1 MRNKHLLPLSLVATV
16 ALTVMPNTGLAN
28 NMANDGT
35 NVNEANNY
43 TQLNNNAHLQQRKDS
58 VVEKGSDRGIML
70 NAKSTTEPRQVE
82 IGLPMNYTAVMFNGL
97 PSVFYF
103 WPNTTSNHWRGE
115 QLLAGQGLQNI
126 STTAIKFGE
135 IGYGVDSYME
145 RGGEKFKGK
154 LKYQTNIYGAQ
165 NFDLNLSGK
174 LAKKTYFTLS
184 AYQNFDPGSMDLKFT
199 NFIDRA
205 QFYTAGLTHLFNND
219 RGRISVFY
227 KYNVTHPLTSLAN
240 YAPFTYDGDGKVSEL
255 KGFRMGRDSYLPV
268 DGMMQYR
275 DVKTGELVTDN
286 LYDII
291 KTRTHEGTALLD
303 YDFGNNLTLAVK
315 AKFSHSKGHSGD
327 QLTMGFYEDADATY
341 ADNGEQFHGTIQRR
355 LSQINA
361 FCVKDAMLIA
371 ELQKKTANH
380 NWAFG
385 VNELYSNID
394 YARSTTQY
402 YHEVAPNPRKL
413 IYNGQEYA
421 NLNGSSEYDKG
432 FENKLAAYVTDT
444 WRVSPSFRM
453 GYGARLELFN
463 IGVDYIGDSRFTD
476 FYIGAKYND
485 ADGNQKT
492 VATTHHTNTGL
503 NYAVSVSPT
512 YNITHNFGL
521 TGEIN
526 FLQQYRHLEAYSG
539 KTLPYY
545 NHRPFILGRA
555 GIFYNSK
562 FVNLV
567 SAFTY
572 ARRTNDYSRLTVMSE
587 NPNEDPVMVGASSG
601 IQTMGWTTDAMFTPF
616 KGFKFHAMFT
626 YQNPK
631 YTGYKFEAFNK
642 TYDFSDKIVT
652 KQSKIIIELDPN
664 YTYDRFNIWASFRY
678 YSKQYANVGNSVY
691 FNGRWE
697 TFAGASYKANKM
709 LTFNVNVVNFLNQRG
724 AQGTI
729 PGSELITDGSQYAG
743 TVMAGNYIRP
753 FTVEFGAKLNF

>member
-1 MRNKHLLPLSLVATV
+1 MKHNKLLLPSFLVA
-16 ALTVMPNTGLAN
+16 ASLA
-28 NMANDGT
+28 ATLPVHADTLLKAYAAVEDSTKTEGNDHG
-35 NVNEANNY
+35 V
-43 TQLNNNAHLQQRKDS
+43 
-58 VVEKGSDRGIML
+58 ML
-70 NAKSTTEPRQVE
+70 NAKDATEPRQVE
-82 IGLPMNYTAVMFNGL
+82 IGLPMSYTAV
-97 PSVFYF
+97 SVDGVPAVYYY

-154 LKYQTNIYGAQ
+154 VKYQTNTYGAQ
-165 NFDLNLSGK
+165 NFDMNLSGK

-184 AYQNFDPGSMDLKFT
+184 TYQNFDPGSMDLKFT
-199 NFIDRA
+199 NYIDRA
-205 QFYTAGLTHLFNND
+205 QFYTAGLTRLFNND
-219 RGRISVFY
+219 RGRFSVFY
-227 KYNVTHPLTSLAN
+227 KYNVTHPLTALAN

-275 DVKTGELVTDN
+275 DVKTGELVTNN

-291 KTRTHEGTALLD
+291 KTRTHEATALLD

-341 ADNGEQFHGTIQRR
+341 ADNGEAFHGTIQRR

-361 FCVKDAMLIA
+361 FCVKDAMFIA

-385 VNELYSNID
+385 INELYSNID

-413 IYNGQEYA
+413 VYNGKEYA

-432 FENKLAAYVTDT
+432 FENKLAAYVNDT
-444 WRVSPSFRM
+444 WRVSRNFRM

-463 IGVDYIGDSRFTD
+463 VGVDYIGDGRFSD
-476 FYIGAKYND
+476 FYIGANYSD
-485 ADGNQKT
+485 ADGNSKT
-492 VATTHHTNTGL
+492 VGTTHHTNTGL
-503 NYAVSVSPT
+503 NYVVSVSPT
-512 YNITHNFGL
+512 YNITSNFGL

-555 GIFYNSK
+555 GIFYNSS

-572 ARRTNDYSRLTVMSE
+572 ARRTNDYSRLTVMSD

-601 IQTMGWTTDAMFTPF
+601 IETMGWTTDAMFTPF
-616 KGFKFHAMFT
+616 KGFKFHAMLT
-626 YQNPK
+626 LQSPK

-642 TYDFSDKIVT
+642 TYDFSDKTVT
-652 KQSKIIIELDPN
+652 KQSKVIIELDPN

-743 TVMAGNYIRP
+743 TIMAGNYIRP

>member
-1 MRNKHLLPLSLVATV
+1 MKHNKLLLPSFLVA
-16 ALTVMPNTGLAN
+16 ASLA
-28 NMANDGT
+28 ATLPVHADTLLKAYAAVEDSTKTEGNDHG
-35 NVNEANNY
+35 V
-43 TQLNNNAHLQQRKDS
+43 
-58 VVEKGSDRGIML
+58 ML
-70 NAKSTTEPRQVE
+70 NAKDATEPRQVE
-82 IGLPMNYTAVMFNGL
+82 IGLPMSYTAV
-97 PSVFYF
+97 SVDGVPAVYYY

-154 LKYQTNIYGAQ
+154 VKYQTNTYGAQ
-165 NFDLNLSGK
+165 NFDMNLSGK

-184 AYQNFDPGSMDLKFT
+184 TYQNFDPGSMDLKFT
-199 NFIDRA
+199 NYIDRA
-205 QFYTAGLTHLFNND
+205 QFYTAGLTRLFNND
-219 RGRISVFY
+219 RGRFSVFY
-227 KYNVTHPLTSLAN
+227 KYNVTHPLTALAN

-275 DVKTGELVTDN
+275 DVKTGELVTNN

-291 KTRTHEGTALLD
+291 KTRTHEATALLD

-341 ADNGEQFHGTIQRR
+341 ADNGEAFHGTIQRR

-361 FCVKDAMLIA
+361 FCVKDAMSIA

-385 VNELYSNID
+385 INELYSNID

-413 IYNGQEYA
+413 VYNGKEYA

-432 FENKLAAYVTDT
+432 FENKLAAYVNDT
-444 WRVSPSFRM
+444 WRVSRNFRM

-463 IGVDYIGDSRFTD
+463 VGVDYIGDGRFSD
-476 FYIGAKYND
+476 FYIGANYSD
-485 ADGNQKT
+485 ADGNSKT
-492 VATTHHTNTGL
+492 VGTTHHTNTGL

-512 YNITHNFGL
+512 YNITSNFGL

-555 GIFYNSK
+555 GIFYNSS

-572 ARRTNDYSRLTVMSE
+572 ARRTNDYSRLTVMSD

-601 IQTMGWTTDAMFTPF
+601 IETMGWTTDAMFTPF
-616 KGFKFHAMFT
+616 KGFKFHAMLT
-626 YQNPK
+626 LQSPK

-642 TYDFSDKIVT
+642 TYDFSDKTVT
-652 KQSKIIIELDPN
+652 KQSKVIIELDPN

-743 TVMAGNYIRP
+743 TIMAGNYIRP
-753 FTVEFGAKLNF
+753 FTIEFGAKLNF

>member
-1 MRNKHLLPLSLVATV
+1 MNRKKLLLPSLLAVASIFPTLSANADTLNKSVI
-16 ALTVMPNTGLAN
+16 ALEDTTKTAS
-28 NMANDGT
+28 NDHG
-35 NVNEANNY
+35 V
-43 TQLNNNAHLQQRKDS
+43 
-58 VVEKGSDRGIML
+58 ML
-70 NAKSTTEPRQVE
+70 NAKDATEPRQVE
-82 IGLPMNYTAVMFNGL
+82 IGLPMSYTAVSVDGL
-97 PSVFYF
+97 PAVYYY
-103 WPNTTSNHWRGE
+103 WTNTTSNHWRGE
-115 QLLAGQGLQNI
+115 QLLARQGLQNI
-126 STTAIKFGE
+126 ATTAIKFGE

-154 LKYQTNIYGAQ
+154 LKYQTNTFGAQ

-184 AYQNFDPGSMDLKFT
+184 TYQNFDPGSMNLKFT
-199 NFIDRA
+199 NYIDRA
-205 QFYTAGLTHLFNND
+205 QFYTAGLTHLFNDD
-219 RGRISVFY
+219 RGRFSVFY
-227 KYNVTHPLTSLAN
+227 KYNETNPLTALAN

-255 KGFRMGRDSYLPV
+255 KNFRMGRDSYLPV

-275 DVKTGELVTDN
+275 DVKTGKLVTDN

-291 KTRTHEGTALLD
+291 KTRTHEATALLD
-303 YDFGNNLTLAVK
+303 YDLGNNLSLAVK
-315 AKFSHSKGHSGD
+315 GKFSHSKGHSGD

-341 ADNGEQFHGTIQRR
+341 ADNGDAFHGTIQRR

-361 FCVKDAMLIA
+361 FCVKDAMLVA
-371 ELQKKTANH
+371 ELQKKTASH
-380 NWAFG
+380 DWAFG
-385 VNELYSNID
+385 INELYSNID

-413 IYNGQEYA
+413 IYNGAEYA

-432 FENKLAAYVTDT
+432 FENKLAAYVNDT
-444 WRVSPSFRM
+444 WRVSRNFRM
-453 GYGARLELFN
+453 GYGARVELFN
-463 IGVDYIGDSRFTD
+463 LGVDYIGDKRFSD
-476 FYIGAKYND
+476 FHIGADYTD
-485 ADGNQKT
+485 AEGSKKT
-492 VATTHHTNTGL
+492 VGVSHHTNTGL

-526 FLQQYRHLEAYSG
+526 FLRQYRHLEAYSG
-539 KTLPYY
+539 TSLPYY
-545 NHRPFILGRA
+545 NNRPFILGRA
-555 GIFYNSK
+555 GIFFNSS

-601 IQTMGWTTDAMFTPF
+601 IETMGWTTDAMFTPF
-616 KGFKFHAMFT
+616 KGFTFHAMVT
-626 YQNPK
+626 LQSPK

-642 TYDFSDKIVT
+642 TYDFSGKTVT
-652 KQSKIIIELDPN
+652 KQSKLIVELDPN

-678 YSKQYANVGNSVY
+678 YGKQYANVGNSVY

-697 TFAGASYKANKM
+697 TFAGASYKASKM

-743 TVMAGNYIRP
+743 TIMAGNYIRP

>member
-1 MRNKHLLPLSLVATV
+1 MVAASLATTLPVHADTLLKAYAAVEDSTK
-16 ALTVMPNTGLAN
+16 TEG
-28 NMANDGT
+28 NDHG
-35 NVNEANNY
+35 V
-43 TQLNNNAHLQQRKDS
+43 
-58 VVEKGSDRGIML
+58 ML
-70 NAKSTTEPRQVE
+70 NAKDATEPRQVE
-82 IGLPMNYTAVMFNGL
+82 IGLPMSYTAV
-97 PSVFYF
+97 SVDGVPAVYYY

-154 LKYQTNIYGAQ
+154 VKYQTNTYGAQ
-165 NFDLNLSGK
+165 NFDMNLSGK

-184 AYQNFDPGSMDLKFT
+184 TYQNFDPGSMDLKFT
-199 NFIDRA
+199 NYIDRA
-205 QFYTAGLTHLFNND
+205 QFYTAGLTRLFNND
-219 RGRISVFY
+219 RGRFSVFY
-227 KYNVTHPLTSLAN
+227 KYNVTHPLTTLAN

-255 KGFRMGRDSYLPV
+255 NGFRMGRDSYLPV
-268 DGMMQYR
+268 DGTMQYR
-275 DVKTGELVTDN
+275 DVKTGELVTNN

-291 KTRTHEGTALLD
+291 KTRTHEATALLD

-341 ADNGEQFHGTIQRR
+341 ADNGDAFHGTIQRR

-361 FCVKDAMLIA
+361 FCVKDAMFIA

-385 VNELYSNID
+385 INELYSNID

-413 IYNGQEYA
+413 VYNGKEYA

-432 FENKLAAYVTDT
+432 FENKLAAYVNDT
-444 WRVSPSFRM
+444 WRVSRNFRM

-463 IGVDYIGDSRFTD
+463 IGVDYIGDGRFSD
-476 FYIGAKYND
+476 FYIGANYSD
-485 ADGNQKT
+485 ADGNSKT
-492 VATTHHTNTGL
+492 VGTTHHTNTGL
-503 NYAVSVSPT
+503 NYVVSVSPT
-512 YNITHNFGL
+512 YNITSNFGL

-555 GIFYNSK
+555 GIFYNSS

-572 ARRTNDYSRLTVMSE
+572 ARRTNDYSRLTVMSD

-601 IQTMGWTTDAMFTPF
+601 IETMGWTTDAMFTPF
-616 KGFKFHAMFT
+616 KGFKFHAMLT
-626 YQNPK
+626 LQSPK

-642 TYDFSDKIVT
+642 TYDFSDKTVT
-652 KQSKIIIELDPN
+652 KQSKMIIELDPN

-743 TVMAGNYIRP
+743 TIMAGNYIRP

>member
-1 MRNKHLLPLSLVATV
+1 MKHNKLLLPTFLVAASLATTLPV
-16 ALTVMPNTGLAN
+16 HADTLLKAYAAVEDSTNTEG
-28 NMANDGT
+28 NDHG
-35 NVNEANNY
+35 V
-43 TQLNNNAHLQQRKDS
+43 
-58 VVEKGSDRGIML
+58 ML
-70 NAKSTTEPRQVE
+70 NAKDATEPRQVE
-82 IGLPMNYTAVMFNGL
+82 IGLPMSYTAV
-97 PSVFYF
+97 SVDGVPAVYYY

-154 LKYQTNIYGAQ
+154 VKYQTNTYGAQ
-165 NFDLNLSGK
+165 NFDMNLSGK

-184 AYQNFDPGSMDLKFT
+184 TYQNFDPGSMDLKFT
-199 NFIDRA
+199 NYIDRA
-205 QFYTAGLTHLFNND
+205 QFYTAGLTRLFNND
-219 RGRISVFY
+219 RGRFSVFY
-227 KYNVTHPLTSLAN
+227 KYNVTHPLTTLAN

-255 KGFRMGRDSYLPV
+255 NGFRMGRDSYLPV
-268 DGMMQYR
+268 DGTMQYR
-275 DVKTGELVTDN
+275 DVKTGELVTNN

-291 KTRTHEGTALLD
+291 KTRTHEATALLD

-341 ADNGEQFHGTIQRR
+341 ADNGDAFHGTIQRR

-361 FCVKDAMLIA
+361 FCVKDAMFIA

-385 VNELYSNID
+385 INELYSNID

-413 IYNGQEYA
+413 VYNGKEYA

-432 FENKLAAYVTDT
+432 FENKLAAYVNDT
-444 WRVSPSFRM
+444 WRVSRNFRM

-463 IGVDYIGDSRFTD
+463 IGVDYIGDGRFSD
-476 FYIGAKYND
+476 FYIGANYSD
-485 ADGNQKT
+485 ADGNSKT
-492 VATTHHTNTGL
+492 VGTTHHTNTGL
-503 NYAVSVSPT
+503 NYVVSVSPT
-512 YNITHNFGL
+512 YNITSNFGL

-555 GIFYNSK
+555 GIFYNSS

-572 ARRTNDYSRLTVMSE
+572 ARRTNDYSRLTVMSD

-601 IQTMGWTTDAMFTPF
+601 IETMGWTTDAMFTPF
-616 KGFKFHAMFT
+616 KGFKFHAMLT
-626 YQNPK
+626 LQSPK

-642 TYDFSDKIVT
+642 TYDFSDKTVT
-652 KQSKIIIELDPN
+652 KQSKMIIELDPN

-743 TVMAGNYIRP
+743 TIMAGNYIRP

>member
-1 MRNKHLLPLSLVATV
+1 MKHNKLLLPTFLIAASLATTLPV
-16 ALTVMPNTGLAN
+16 HADTLLKAYAAVEDSTNTEG
-28 NMANDGT
+28 NDHG
-35 NVNEANNY
+35 V
-43 TQLNNNAHLQQRKDS
+43 
-58 VVEKGSDRGIML
+58 ML
-70 NAKSTTEPRQVE
+70 NAKDATEPRQVE
-82 IGLPMNYTAVMFNGL
+82 IGLPMSYTAV
-97 PSVFYF
+97 SVDGVPAVYYY

-154 LKYQTNIYGAQ
+154 VKYQTNTYGAQ
-165 NFDLNLSGK
+165 NFDMNLSGK

-184 AYQNFDPGSMDLKFT
+184 TYQNFDPGSMDLKFT
-199 NFIDRA
+199 NYIDRA
-205 QFYTAGLTHLFNND
+205 QFYTAGLTRLFNND
-219 RGRISVFY
+219 RGRFSVFY
-227 KYNVTHPLTSLAN
+227 KYNVTHPLTTLAN

-268 DGMMQYR
+268 DGTMQYR
-275 DVKTGELVTDN
+275 DVKTGELVTNN

-291 KTRTHEGTALLD
+291 KTRTHEATALLD

-341 ADNGEQFHGTIQRR
+341 ADNGDAFHGTIQRR

-361 FCVKDAMLIA
+361 FCVKDAMFIA

-385 VNELYSNID
+385 INELYSNID
-394 YARSTTQY
+394 YVRSTTQY

-413 IYNGQEYA
+413 VYNGKEYA

-432 FENKLAAYVTDT
+432 FENKLAAYVNDT
-444 WRVSPSFRM
+444 WRVSRNFRM

-463 IGVDYIGDSRFTD
+463 IGVDYIGDGRFSD
-476 FYIGAKYND
+476 FYIGANYSD
-485 ADGNQKT
+485 ADGNSKT
-492 VATTHHTNTGL
+492 VGTTHHTNTGL
-503 NYAVSVSPT
+503 NYVVSVSPT
-512 YNITHNFGL
+512 YNITSNFGL

-555 GIFYNSK
+555 GIFYNSS

-572 ARRTNDYSRLTVMSE
+572 ARRTNDYSRLTVMSD

-601 IQTMGWTTDAMFTPF
+601 IETMGWTTDAMFTPF
-616 KGFKFHAMFT
+616 KGFKFHAMLT
-626 YQNPK
+626 LQSPK

-642 TYDFSDKIVT
+642 TYDFSDKTVT
-652 KQSKIIIELDPN
+652 KQSKMIIELDPN

-743 TVMAGNYIRP
+743 TIMAGNYIRP

>member
-1 MRNKHLLPLSLVATV
+1 MNRKKLLLPSLLAVASIFPTLSANADTLNKSLI
-16 ALTVMPNTGLAN
+16 ALEDTTKTAS
-28 NMANDGT
+28 NDHG
-35 NVNEANNY
+35 V
-43 TQLNNNAHLQQRKDS
+43 
-58 VVEKGSDRGIML
+58 ML
-70 NAKSTTEPRQVE
+70 NAKDATEPRQVE
-82 IGLPMNYTAVMFNGL
+82 IGLPMSYTAVSVDGL
-97 PSVFYF
+97 PAVYYY

-115 QLLAGQGLQNI
+115 QLLARQGLQNI
-126 STTAIKFGE
+126 ATTAIKFGE

-154 LKYQTNIYGAQ
+154 LKYQTNTFGAQ

-184 AYQNFDPGSMDLKFT
+184 TYQNFDPGSMNLKFT
-199 NFIDRA
+199 NYIDRA
-205 QFYTAGLTHLFNND
+205 QFYTAGLTHLFNDD
-219 RGRISVFY
+219 RGRFSVFY
-227 KYNVTHPLTSLAN
+227 KYNETHPLTTLAN

-255 KGFRMGRDSYLPV
+255 KNFRMGRDSYLPV

-275 DVKTGELVTDN
+275 DVKTGKLVTDN

-291 KTRTHEGTALLD
+291 KTRTHEATALLD
-303 YDFGNNLTLAVK
+303 YDLGNNLSLAVK
-315 AKFSHSKGHSGD
+315 GKFSHSKGHSGD

-341 ADNGEQFHGTIQRR
+341 ADNGDAFHGTIQRR

-361 FCVKDAMLIA
+361 FCVKDALFVA
-371 ELQKKTANH
+371 ELQKKTASH
-380 NWAFG
+380 DWAFG
-385 VNELYSNID
+385 INELYSNID

-413 IYNGQEYA
+413 VYNGVEYA
-421 NLNGSSEYDKG
+421 NLNGSTEYDKG
-432 FENKLAAYVTDT
+432 FENKLAAYVNDT
-444 WRVSPSFRM
+444 WRVSRNFRM
-453 GYGARLELFN
+453 GYGARVELFN
-463 IGVDYIGDSRFTD
+463 LGVDYIGDKRFSD
-476 FYIGAKYND
+476 FHIGANYTD
-485 ADGNQKT
+485 AEGNKKT
-492 VATTHHTNTGL
+492 VGITHHTNTGL

-526 FLQQYRHLEAYSG
+526 FLRQYRHLEAYSG
-539 KTLPYY
+539 TTLPYY
-545 NHRPFILGRA
+545 NNRPFILGRA
-555 GIFYNSK
+555 GIFFNSS

-601 IQTMGWTTDAMFTPF
+601 IETMGWTTDAMFTPF
-616 KGFKFHAMFT
+616 KGFTFHAMVT
-626 YQNPK
+626 LQSPK

-642 TYDFSDKIVT
+642 NYDFSGKTVT
-652 KQSKIIIELDPN
+652 KQSKIIVELDPN
-664 YTYDRFNIWASFRY
+664 YTFDRFNIWASFRY
-678 YSKQYANVGNSVY
+678 YGKQYANVGNSVY

-697 TFAGASYKANKM
+697 TFAGASYKASKM

-743 TVMAGNYIRP
+743 TIMAGNYIRP

>member
-1 MRNKHLLPLSLVATV
+1 MNRKKLLLPSLLAVASIFPTLSANADTLNKSII
-16 ALTVMPNTGLAN
+16 ALEDTTKTAS
-28 NMANDGT
+28 NDHG
-35 NVNEANNY
+35 V
-43 TQLNNNAHLQQRKDS
+43 
-58 VVEKGSDRGIML
+58 ML
-70 NAKSTTEPRQVE
+70 NAKDATEPRQVE
-82 IGLPMNYTAVMFNGL
+82 IGLPMSYTAVSVDGL
-97 PSVFYF
+97 PAVYYY

-115 QLLAGQGLQNI
+115 QLLARQGLQNI
-126 STTAIKFGE
+126 ATTAIKFGE

-154 LKYQTNIYGAQ
+154 LKYQTNTFGAQ

-184 AYQNFDPGSMDLKFT
+184 TYQNFDPGSMNLKFT
-199 NFIDRA
+199 NYIDRA
-205 QFYTAGLTHLFNND
+205 QFYTAGLTHLFNDD
-219 RGRISVFY
+219 RGRFSVFY
-227 KYNVTHPLTSLAN
+227 KYNETHPLTALAN

-255 KGFRMGRDSYLPV
+255 KNFRMGRDSYLPV

-275 DVKTGELVTDN
+275 DVKTGKLVTDN

-291 KTRTHEGTALLD
+291 KTRTHEATALLD
-303 YDFGNNLTLAVK
+303 YDLGNNLSLAVK
-315 AKFSHSKGHSGD
+315 GKFSHSKGHSGD

-341 ADNGEQFHGTIQRR
+341 ADNGDAFHGTIQRR

-361 FCVKDAMLIA
+361 FCVKDAMLVA
-371 ELQKKTANH
+371 ELQKKTASH
-380 NWAFG
+380 DWAFG
-385 VNELYSNID
+385 INELYSNID

-413 IYNGQEYA
+413 IYNGAEYA

-432 FENKLAAYVTDT
+432 FENKLAAYVNDT
-444 WRVSPSFRM
+444 WRVSRNFRM
-453 GYGARLELFN
+453 GYGARVELFN
-463 IGVDYIGDSRFTD
+463 LGVDYIGDKRFSD
-476 FYIGAKYND
+476 FHIGANYTD
-485 ADGNQKT
+485 AEGSKKT
-492 VATTHHTNTGL
+492 VGVSHHTNTGL

-526 FLQQYRHLEAYSG
+526 FLRQYRHLEAYSG
-539 KTLPYY
+539 TSLPYY
-545 NHRPFILGRA
+545 NNRPFILGRA
-555 GIFYNSK
+555 GIFFNSS

-601 IQTMGWTTDAMFTPF
+601 IETMGWTTDAMFTPF
-616 KGFKFHAMFT
+616 KGFTFHAMVT
-626 YQNPK
+626 LQSPK

-642 TYDFSDKIVT
+642 TYDFSGKTVT
-652 KQSKIIIELDPN
+652 KQSKLIVELDPN

-678 YSKQYANVGNSVY
+678 YGKQYANVGNSVY

-697 TFAGASYKANKM
+697 TFAGASYKASKM

-743 TVMAGNYIRP
+743 TIMAGNYIRP

>member
-1 MRNKHLLPLSLVATV
+1 MNRKKLLLPSLLAVASIFPTLSANADTLNKSVI
-16 ALTVMPNTGLAN
+16 ALEDTTKTAS
-28 NMANDGT
+28 NDHG
-35 NVNEANNY
+35 V
-43 TQLNNNAHLQQRKDS
+43 
-58 VVEKGSDRGIML
+58 ML
-70 NAKSTTEPRQVE
+70 NAKDATEPRQVE
-82 IGLPMNYTAVMFNGL
+82 IGLPMSYTAVSVDGL
-97 PSVFYF
+97 PAVYYY

-115 QLLAGQGLQNI
+115 QLLARQGLQNI
-126 STTAIKFGE
+126 ATTAIKFGE

-145 RGGEKFKGK
+145 RGGEQFKGK
-154 LKYQTNIYGAQ
+154 LKYQTNTFGAQ

-184 AYQNFDPGSMDLKFT
+184 TYQNFDPGSMNLKFT
-199 NFIDRA
+199 NYIDRA
-205 QFYTAGLTHLFNND
+205 QFYTAGLTHLFNDD
-219 RGRISVFY
+219 RGRFSVFY
-227 KYNVTHPLTSLAN
+227 KYNETHPLTALAN

-255 KGFRMGRDSYLPV
+255 KNFRMGRDSYLPV

-275 DVKTGELVTDN
+275 DVKTDKLVTDN

-291 KTRTHEGTALLD
+291 KTRTHEATALLD
-303 YDFGNNLTLAVK
+303 YDLGNNLSLAVK
-315 AKFSHSKGHSGD
+315 GKFSHSKGHSGD

-341 ADNGEQFHGTIQRR
+341 ADNGDAFHGTIQRR

-361 FCVKDAMLIA
+361 FCVKDAMLVA
-371 ELQKKTANH
+371 ELQKKTASH
-380 NWAFG
+380 DWAFG
-385 VNELYSNID
+385 INELYSNID

-413 IYNGQEYA
+413 IYNGAEYA
-421 NLNGSSEYDKG
+421 NLNGSTEYDKG
-432 FENKLAAYVTDT
+432 FENKLAAYVNDT
-444 WRVSPSFRM
+444 WRVSRNFRM
-453 GYGARLELFN
+453 GYGARVELFN
-463 IGVDYIGDSRFTD
+463 LGVDYIGDKRFGD
-476 FYIGAKYND
+476 FHIGANYTD
-485 ADGNQKT
+485 AEGNKKT
-492 VATTHHTNTGL
+492 VGVSHHTNTGL

-526 FLQQYRHLEAYSG
+526 FLRQYRHLEAYSG
-539 KTLPYY
+539 TSLPYY
-545 NHRPFILGRA
+545 NNRPFILGRA
-555 GIFYNSK
+555 GIFFNSS

-601 IQTMGWTTDAMFTPF
+601 IETMGWTTDAMFTPF
-616 KGFKFHAMFT
+616 KGFTFHAMVT
-626 YQNPK
+626 LQSPK

-642 TYDFSDKIVT
+642 TYDFSGKTVT
-652 KQSKIIIELDPN
+652 KQSKLIVELDPN

-678 YSKQYANVGNSVY
+678 YGKQYANVGNSVY

-697 TFAGASYKANKM
+697 TFAGASYKASKM
-709 LTFNVNVVNFLNQRG
+709 LTFNVNVVSFLNQRG

-743 TVMAGNYIRP
+743 TIMAGNYIRP

>member
-1 MRNKHLLPLSLVATV
+1 MKHNKLLLPTFLVA
-16 ALTVMPNTGLAN
+16 ASLATTLPVH
-28 NMANDGT
+28 ADTLLKAYAAVEDSTKTEGNDHG
-35 NVNEANNY
+35 V
-43 TQLNNNAHLQQRKDS
+43 
-58 VVEKGSDRGIML
+58 ML
-70 NAKSTTEPRQVE
+70 NAKDATEPRQVE
-82 IGLPMNYTAVMFNGL
+82 IGLPMSYTAV
-97 PSVFYF
+97 SVDGVPAVYYY

-154 LKYQTNIYGAQ
+154 VKYQTNTYGAQ
-165 NFDLNLSGK
+165 NFDMNLSGK

-184 AYQNFDPGSMDLKFT
+184 TYQNFDPGSMDLKFT
-199 NFIDRA
+199 NYIDRA
-205 QFYTAGLTHLFNND
+205 QFYTAGLTRLFNND
-219 RGRISVFY
+219 RGRFSVFY
-227 KYNVTHPLTSLAN
+227 KYNVTHPLTTLAN

-255 KGFRMGRDSYLPV
+255 NGFRMGRDSYLPV
-268 DGMMQYR
+268 DGTMQYR
-275 DVKTGELVTDN
+275 DVKTGELVTNN

-291 KTRTHEGTALLD
+291 KTRTHEATALLD

-341 ADNGEQFHGTIQRR
+341 ADNGDAFHGTIQRR

-361 FCVKDAMLIA
+361 FCVKDAMFIA

-385 VNELYSNID
+385 INELYSNID

-413 IYNGQEYA
+413 VYNGKEYA

-432 FENKLAAYVTDT
+432 FENKLAAYVNDT
-444 WRVSPSFRM
+444 WRVLRNFRM

-463 IGVDYIGDSRFTD
+463 IGVDYIGDGRFSD
-476 FYIGAKYND
+476 FYIGANYSD
-485 ADGNQKT
+485 ADGNSKT
-492 VATTHHTNTGL
+492 VGTTHHTNTGL
-503 NYAVSVSPT
+503 NYVVSVSPT
-512 YNITHNFGL
+512 YNITSNFGL

-555 GIFYNSK
+555 GIFYNSS

-572 ARRTNDYSRLTVMSE
+572 ARRTNDYSRLTVMSD

-601 IQTMGWTTDAMFTPF
+601 IETMGWTTDAMFTPF
-616 KGFKFHAMFT
+616 KGFKFHAMLT
-626 YQNPK
+626 LQSPK

-642 TYDFSDKIVT
+642 TYDFSDKTVT
-652 KQSKIIIELDPN
+652 KQSKMIIELDPN

-743 TVMAGNYIRP
+743 TIMAGNYIRP

>member
-1 MRNKHLLPLSLVATV
+1 MNRRKLLLPSLLAVASIFPTLSANADTLNKSVI
-16 ALTVMPNTGLAN
+16 ALEDTTKTAS
-28 NMANDGT
+28 NDHG
-35 NVNEANNY
+35 V
-43 TQLNNNAHLQQRKDS
+43 
-58 VVEKGSDRGIML
+58 ML
-70 NAKSTTEPRQVE
+70 NAKDATEPRQVE
-82 IGLPMNYTAVMFNGL
+82 IGLPMSYTAVSVDGL
-97 PSVFYF
+97 PAVYYY

-115 QLLAGQGLQNI
+115 QLLARQGLQNI
-126 STTAIKFGE
+126 ATTAIKFGE

-154 LKYQTNIYGAQ
+154 LKYQTNTFGAQ

-184 AYQNFDPGSMDLKFT
+184 TYQNFDPGSMNLKFT
-199 NFIDRA
+199 NYIDRA
-205 QFYTAGLTHLFNND
+205 QFYTAGLTHLFNDD
-219 RGRISVFY
+219 RGRFSVFY
-227 KYNVTHPLTSLAN
+227 KYNETHPLTALAN

-255 KGFRMGRDSYLPV
+255 KNFRMGRDSYLPV

-291 KTRTHEGTALLD
+291 KTRTHEATALLD
-303 YDFGNNLTLAVK
+303 YDLGNNLSLAVK
-315 AKFSHSKGHSGD
+315 GKFSHSKGHSGD

-341 ADNGEQFHGTIQRR
+341 ADNGDAFHGTIQRR

-361 FCVKDAMLIA
+361 FCVKDALFVA
-371 ELQKKTANH
+371 ELQKKTASH
-380 NWAFG
+380 DWAFG
-385 VNELYSNID
+385 INELYSNID

-413 IYNGQEYA
+413 IYNGVEYA

-432 FENKLAAYVTDT
+432 FENKLAAYVNDT
-444 WRVSPSFRM
+444 WRVSRNFRM
-453 GYGARLELFN
+453 GYGARVELFN
-463 IGVDYIGDSRFTD
+463 LGVDYIGDKRFGD
-476 FYIGAKYND
+476 FHIGANYTD
-485 ADGNQKT
+485 AEGNKKT
-492 VATTHHTNTGL
+492 VGITHHTNTGL

-526 FLQQYRHLEAYSG
+526 FLRQYRHLEAYSG
-539 KTLPYY
+539 TSLPYY
-545 NHRPFILGRA
+545 NNRPFILGRA
-555 GIFYNSK
+555 GIFFNSS

-601 IQTMGWTTDAMFTPF
+601 IETMGWTTDAMFTPF
-616 KGFKFHAMFT
+616 KGFTFHAMVT
-626 YQNPK
+626 LQSPK

-642 TYDFSDKIVT
+642 TYDFSGKTVT
-652 KQSKIIIELDPN
+652 KQSKLIVELDPN

-678 YSKQYANVGNSVY
+678 YGKQYANVGNSVY

-697 TFAGASYKANKM
+697 TFAGASYKASKM

-743 TVMAGNYIRP
+743 TIMAGNYIRP

>member
-1 MRNKHLLPLSLVATV
+1 MNRKKLLLPSLLAVASIFPTLS
-16 ALTVMPNTGLAN
+16 AN
-28 NMANDGT
+28 ADTLNKSVIVLEDTTKTASNDHG
-35 NVNEANNY
+35 V
-43 TQLNNNAHLQQRKDS
+43 
-58 VVEKGSDRGIML
+58 ML
-70 NAKSTTEPRQVE
+70 NAKDATEPRQVE
-82 IGLPMNYTAVMFNGL
+82 IGLPMSYTAVSVDGL
-97 PSVFYF
+97 PAVYYY

-115 QLLAGQGLQNI
+115 QLLARQGLQNI
-126 STTAIKFGE
+126 ATTAIKFGE

-154 LKYQTNIYGAQ
+154 LKYQTNTFGAQ

-184 AYQNFDPGSMDLKFT
+184 TYQNFDPGSMNLKFT
-199 NFIDRA
+199 NYIDRA
-205 QFYTAGLTHLFNND
+205 QFYTAGLTHLFNDD
-219 RGRISVFY
+219 RGRFSVFY
-227 KYNVTHPLTSLAN
+227 KYNETHPLTALAN

-255 KGFRMGRDSYLPV
+255 KNFRMGRDSYLPV

-275 DVKTGELVTDN
+275 NVKTGELVTDN

-291 KTRTHEGTALLD
+291 KTRTHEATALLD
-303 YDFGNNLTLAVK
+303 YDLGNNLSLAVK
-315 AKFSHSKGHSGD
+315 GKFSHSKGHSGD

-341 ADNGEQFHGTIQRR
+341 ADNGDAFHGTIQRR

-361 FCVKDAMLIA
+361 FCVKDAMLVA
-371 ELQKKTANH
+371 ELQKKTASH
-380 NWAFG
+380 DWAFG
-385 VNELYSNID
+385 INELYSNID

-413 IYNGQEYA
+413 IYNGVEYA
-421 NLNGSSEYDKG
+421 NLNGSTEYDKG
-432 FENKLAAYVTDT
+432 FENKLAAYVNDT
-444 WRVSPSFRM
+444 WRISRNFRM
-453 GYGARLELFN
+453 GYGARVELFN
-463 IGVDYIGDSRFTD
+463 LGVDYIGDKRFGD
-476 FYIGAKYND
+476 FHIGANYTD
-485 ADGNQKT
+485 AEGNKKT
-492 VATTHHTNTGL
+492 VGTTHHTHTGL

-526 FLQQYRHLEAYSG
+526 FLRQYRHLEAYSG
-539 KTLPYY
+539 ASLPYY
-545 NHRPFILGRA
+545 NNRPFILGRA
-555 GIFYNSK
+555 GIFFNSS

-601 IQTMGWTTDAMFTPF
+601 IETMGWTTDAMFTPF
-616 KGFKFHAMFT
+616 KGFTFHAMVT
-626 YQNPK
+626 LQSPK

-642 TYDFSDKIVT
+642 TYDFSGKTVT
-652 KQSKIIIELDPN
+652 KQSKLIVELDPN

-678 YSKQYANVGNSVY
+678 YGKQYANVGNSVY

-697 TFAGASYKANKM
+697 TFAGASYKASKM

-743 TVMAGNYIRP
+743 TIMAGNYIRP

>member
-1 MRNKHLLPLSLVATV
+1 MKHNKLLLPTFLVA
-16 ALTVMPNTGLAN
+16 ASLATTLPVH
-28 NMANDGT
+28 ADTLLKAYAAVEDSTKTEGNDHG
-35 NVNEANNY
+35 V
-43 TQLNNNAHLQQRKDS
+43 
-58 VVEKGSDRGIML
+58 ML
-70 NAKSTTEPRQVE
+70 NAKDATEPRQVE
-82 IGLPMNYTAVMFNGL
+82 IGLPMSYTAV
-97 PSVFYF
+97 SVDGVPAVYYY

-154 LKYQTNIYGAQ
+154 VKYQTNTYGAQ
-165 NFDLNLSGK
+165 NFDMNLSGK

-184 AYQNFDPGSMDLKFT
+184 TYQNFDPGSMDLKFT
-199 NFIDRA
+199 NYIDRA
-205 QFYTAGLTHLFNND
+205 QFYTAGLTRLFNND
-219 RGRISVFY
+219 RGRFSVFY
-227 KYNVTHPLTSLAN
+227 KYNVTHPLTTLAN

-268 DGMMQYR
+268 DGTMQYR
-275 DVKTGELVTDN
+275 DVKTGELVTNN

-291 KTRTHEGTALLD
+291 KTRTHEATALLD

-341 ADNGEQFHGTIQRR
+341 ADNGDAFHGTIQRR

-361 FCVKDAMLIA
+361 FCVKDAMFIA

-385 VNELYSNID
+385 INELYSNID

-413 IYNGQEYA
+413 VYNGKEYA

-432 FENKLAAYVTDT
+432 FENKLAAYVNDT
-444 WRVSPSFRM
+444 WRVSRNFRM

-463 IGVDYIGDSRFTD
+463 IGVDYIGDGRFSD
-476 FYIGAKYND
+476 FYIGANYSD
-485 ADGNQKT
+485 ADGNSKT
-492 VATTHHTNTGL
+492 VGTTHHTNTGL
-503 NYAVSVSPT
+503 NYVVSVSPT
-512 YNITHNFGL
+512 YNITSNFGL

-555 GIFYNSK
+555 GIFYNSS

-572 ARRTNDYSRLTVMSE
+572 ARRTNDYSRLTVMSD

-601 IQTMGWTTDAMFTPF
+601 IETMGWTTDAMFTPF
-616 KGFKFHAMFT
+616 KGFKFHAMLT
-626 YQNPK
+626 LQSPK

-642 TYDFSDKIVT
+642 TYDFSDKTVT
-652 KQSKIIIELDPN
+652 KQSKMIIELDPN

-709 LTFNVNVVNFLNQRG
+709 LTFNVNVINFLNQRG

-743 TVMAGNYIRP
+743 TIMAGNYIRP

>member
-1 MRNKHLLPLSLVATV
+1 MNRRKLLLPSLLAVASIFPTLSANADTLNKSVI
-16 ALTVMPNTGLAN
+16 ALEDTTKTAS
-28 NMANDGT
+28 NDHG
-35 NVNEANNY
+35 V
-43 TQLNNNAHLQQRKDS
+43 
-58 VVEKGSDRGIML
+58 ML
-70 NAKSTTEPRQVE
+70 NAKDATEPRQVE
-82 IGLPMNYTAVMFNGL
+82 IGLPMSYTAVSVDGL
-97 PSVFYF
+97 PAVYYY

-115 QLLAGQGLQNI
+115 QLLARQGLQNI
-126 STTAIKFGE
+126 ATTAIKFGE

-154 LKYQTNIYGAQ
+154 LKYQTNTFGAQ

-184 AYQNFDPGSMDLKFT
+184 TYQNFDPGSMNLKFT
-199 NFIDRA
+199 NYIDRA
-205 QFYTAGLTHLFNND
+205 QFYTAGLTHLFNDD
-219 RGRISVFY
+219 RGRFSVFY
-227 KYNVTHPLTSLAN
+227 KYNETHPLTALAN

-255 KGFRMGRDSYLPV
+255 KNFRMGRDSYLPV

-275 DVKTGELVTDN
+275 NVKTGELVTDN

-291 KTRTHEGTALLD
+291 KTRTHEATALLD
-303 YDFGNNLTLAVK
+303 YDLGNNLSLAVK
-315 AKFSHSKGHSGD
+315 GKFSHSKGHSGD

-341 ADNGEQFHGTIQRR
+341 ADNGDAFHGTIQRR

-361 FCVKDAMLIA
+361 FCVKDALFVA
-371 ELQKKTANH
+371 ELQKKTASH
-380 NWAFG
+380 DWAFG
-385 VNELYSNID
+385 INELYSNID

-413 IYNGQEYA
+413 IYNGVEYA
-421 NLNGSSEYDKG
+421 NLNGSTEYDKG
-432 FENKLAAYVTDT
+432 FENKLAAYVNDT
-444 WRVSPSFRM
+444 WRISRNFRM
-453 GYGARLELFN
+453 GYGARVELFN
-463 IGVDYIGDSRFTD
+463 LGVDYIGDKRFGD
-476 FYIGAKYND
+476 FHIGANYTD
-485 ADGNQKT
+485 AEGTKKT
-492 VATTHHTNTGL
+492 VGVSHHTNTGL

-526 FLQQYRHLEAYSG
+526 FLRQYRHLEAYSG
-539 KTLPYY
+539 TSLPYY
-545 NHRPFILGRA
+545 NNRPFILGRA
-555 GIFYNSK
+555 GIFFNSS

-601 IQTMGWTTDAMFTPF
+601 IETMGWTTDAMFTPF
-616 KGFKFHAMFT
+616 KGFTFHAMVT
-626 YQNPK
+626 LQSPK

-642 TYDFSDKIVT
+642 TYDFSGKTVT
-652 KQSKIIIELDPN
+652 KQSKLIVELDPN

-678 YSKQYANVGNSVY
+678 YGKQYANVGNSVY

-697 TFAGASYKANKM
+697 TFAGASYKASKM

-743 TVMAGNYIRP
+743 TIMAGNYIRP

>member
-1 MRNKHLLPLSLVATV
+1 MKHKKLLLPSILVA
-16 ALTVMPNTGLAN
+16 ASLA
-28 NMANDGT
+28 T
-35 NVNEANNY
+35 
-43 TQLNNNAHLQQRKDS
+43 TLPAHADTLLKAYAAVKDS
-58 VVEKGSDRGIML
+58 TKTEGNDHGVML
-70 NAKSTTEPRQVE
+70 NAKDATEPRQVE
-82 IGLPMNYTAVMFNGL
+82 IGLPMSYTAV
-97 PSVFYF
+97 SVDGVPAVYYY

-135 IGYGVDSYME
+135 IGYGVNSYME

-154 LKYQTNIYGAQ
+154 VKYQTNTFGAQ
-165 NFDLNLSGK
+165 NFDMNLSGK

-184 AYQNFDPGSMDLKFT
+184 TYQNFDPGSMNLKFT
-199 NFIDRA
+199 NYIDRA
-205 QFYTAGLTHLFNND
+205 QFYTAGLTRLFNDD
-219 RGRISVFY
+219 RGRFSVFY
-227 KYNVTHPLTSLAN
+227 KYNVTHPLTALAN

-275 DVKTGELVTDN
+275 DVKTGKLVTNN

-291 KTRTHEGTALLD
+291 KTRTHEATALLD

-341 ADNGEQFHGTIQRR
+341 TDNGEAFHGTVQRR

-361 FCVKDAMLIA
+361 FCVKDAMFIA
-371 ELQKKTANH
+371 ELQKKTASH

-385 VNELYSNID
+385 INELYSNID

-413 IYNGQEYA
+413 VYNGKEYA

-432 FENKLAAYVTDT
+432 FENKLAAYVNDT
-444 WRVSPSFRM
+444 WRVSRNFRM

-463 IGVDYIGDSRFTD
+463 VGVDYISDGRFSD
-476 FYIGAKYND
+476 FYIGVNYSD
-485 ADGNQKT
+485 ADGNSKT
-492 VATTHHTNTGL
+492 VGTTHHTNTGL
-503 NYAVSVSPT
+503 NYVVSVSPT
-512 YNITHNFGL
+512 YNITSNFGL

-555 GIFYNSK
+555 GIFYNSS

-572 ARRTNDYSRLTVMSE
+572 ARRTNDYSRLTVMSD

-601 IQTMGWTTDAMFTPF
+601 IETMGWTTDAMFTPF
-616 KGFKFHAMFT
+616 KGFKFHAMLT
-626 YQNPK
+626 LQSPK

-642 TYDFSDKIVT
+642 TYDFSDKTVT
-652 KQSKIIIELDPN
+652 KQSKVIIELDPN

-743 TVMAGNYIRP
+743 TIMAGNYIRP

>member
-1 MRNKHLLPLSLVATV
+1 MEHKKLLLPSLMVVTSMMPALSVSAETFSKMMIAV
-16 ALTVMPNTGLAN
+16 EDTTKNAG
-28 NMANDGT
+28 NDHG
-35 NVNEANNY
+35 V
-43 TQLNNNAHLQQRKDS
+43 
-58 VVEKGSDRGIML
+58 ML
-70 NAKSTTEPRQVE
+70 NAKDATEPRQVE
-82 IGLPMNYTAVMFNGL
+82 IGLPMSYTAVAVDGV
-97 PSVFYF
+97 PAVYYY

-115 QLLAGQGLQNI
+115 QLLARQGLQNI
-126 STTAIKFGE
+126 ATTAIKFGE

-145 RGGEKFKGK
+145 RGGEQFKGK
-154 LKYQTNIYGAQ
+154 LKYQTNTYGAQ

-199 NFIDRA
+199 NYIDRA
-205 QFYTAGLTHLFNND
+205 QFYTAGLTRLFNND
-219 RGRISVFY
+219 RGRFSVFY
-227 KYNVTHPLTSLAN
+227 KYNVTHPLTALAN
-240 YAPFTYDGDGKVSEL
+240 YAPFTYDGNGKVSEL

-286 LYDII
+286 LYNII
-291 KTRTHEGTALLD
+291 KTRTHEATALLD
-303 YDFGNNLTLAVK
+303 YDLGNSLSLAVK

-341 ADNGEQFHGTIQRR
+341 ADNGEAFHGTIQRR

-385 VNELYSNID
+385 INELYSNID

-413 IYNGQEYA
+413 IYNGKEYA
-421 NLNGSSEYDKG
+421 NLNGSTEYDKG
-432 FENKLAAYVTDT
+432 FENKLAAYVNDT
-444 WRVSPSFRM
+444 WRVSRNFRM
-453 GYGARLELFN
+453 GYGARLEMFN
-463 IGVDYIGDSRFTD
+463 VGVDYIDDGRFTD
-476 FYIGAKYND
+476 FFIGAKYTD
-485 ADGNQKT
+485 ADGNSKT
-492 VATTHHTNTGL
+492 VGTTHHTKTGL
-503 NYAVSVSPT
+503 NYSVSVSPT
-512 YNITHNFGL
+512 FNITHNFGL
-521 TGEIN
+521 TGELN

-545 NHRPFILGRA
+545 DHRPFILGRA
-555 GIFYNSK
+555 GIFYNSS

-572 ARRTNDYSRLTVMSE
+572 ARRTNDYIRLTVMSDD
-587 NPNEDPVMVGASSG
+587 PNEDPVMVGASSG
-601 IQTMGWTTDAMFTPF
+601 IETMGWTTDAMFTPF
-616 KGFKFHAMFT
+616 KGFKLHAMLT
-626 YQNPK
+626 LQSPK

-642 TYDFSDKIVT
+642 TYDFSDKTVT
-652 KQSKIIIELDPN
+652 KQSKVIIELDPN

-678 YSKQYANVGNSVY
+678 YGKQYANVGNSVY

-729 PGSELITDGSQYAG
+729 PGSELITDGSQYTG
-743 TVMAGNYIRP
+743 TIMAGNYIRP
-753 FTVEFGAKLNF
+753 FTVEFGTKLNF

>member
-1 MRNKHLLPLSLVATV
+1 MNRKKLLLPSLLAVASIFPTLSANADTLNKSVI
-16 ALTVMPNTGLAN
+16 ALEDTTKTAS
-28 NMANDGT
+28 NDHG
-35 NVNEANNY
+35 V
-43 TQLNNNAHLQQRKDS
+43 
-58 VVEKGSDRGIML
+58 ML
-70 NAKSTTEPRQVE
+70 NAKDATEPRQVE
-82 IGLPMNYTAVMFNGL
+82 IGLPMSYTAVSVDGL
-97 PSVFYF
+97 PAVYYY

-115 QLLAGQGLQNI
+115 QLLARQGLQNI
-126 STTAIKFGE
+126 ATTAIKFGE

-154 LKYQTNIYGAQ
+154 LKYQTNTFGAQ

-184 AYQNFDPGSMDLKFT
+184 TYQNFDPGSMNLKFT
-199 NFIDRA
+199 NYIDRA
-205 QFYTAGLTHLFNND
+205 QFYTAGLTHLFNDD
-219 RGRISVFY
+219 RGRFSVFY
-227 KYNVTHPLTSLAN
+227 KYNETHPLTALAN

-255 KGFRMGRDSYLPV
+255 KNFRMGRDSYLPV

-275 DVKTGELVTDN
+275 NVKTGELVTDN

-291 KTRTHEGTALLD
+291 KTRTHEATALLD
-303 YDFGNNLTLAVK
+303 YDLGNNLSLAVK
-315 AKFSHSKGHSGD
+315 GKFSHSKGHSGD

-341 ADNGEQFHGTIQRR
+341 ADNGDAFHGTIQRR

-361 FCVKDAMLIA
+361 FCVKDAMLVA
-371 ELQKKTANH
+371 ELQKKTASH
-380 NWAFG
+380 DWAFG
-385 VNELYSNID
+385 INELYSNID

-413 IYNGQEYA
+413 IYNGAEYA

-432 FENKLAAYVTDT
+432 FENKLAAYVNDT
-444 WRVSPSFRM
+444 WRVSRNFRM
-453 GYGARLELFN
+453 GYGARVELFN
-463 IGVDYIGDSRFTD
+463 LGVDYIGDKRFSD
-476 FYIGAKYND
+476 FHIGANYTD
-485 ADGNQKT
+485 AEGTKKT
-492 VATTHHTNTGL
+492 VGITHHTNTGL

-526 FLQQYRHLEAYSG
+526 FLRQYRHLEAYSG
-539 KTLPYY
+539 TSLPYY
-545 NHRPFILGRA
+545 NNRPFILGRA
-555 GIFYNSK
+555 GIFFNSS

-601 IQTMGWTTDAMFTPF
+601 IETMGWTTDAMFTPF
-616 KGFKFHAMFT
+616 KGFTFHAMVT
-626 YQNPK
+626 LQSPK

-642 TYDFSDKIVT
+642 TYDFSGKTVT
-652 KQSKIIIELDPN
+652 KQSKLIVELDPN
-664 YTYDRFNIWASFRY
+664 YIYDRFNIWASFRY
-678 YSKQYANVGNSVY
+678 YGKQYANVGNSVY

-697 TFAGASYKANKM
+697 TFAGASYKASKM

-743 TVMAGNYIRP
+743 TIMAGNYIRP

>member
-1 MRNKHLLPLSLVATV
+1 MNRKKLLLPSLLAVASIFPTLSANADTLNKSVI
-16 ALTVMPNTGLAN
+16 ALEDTTKTAS
-28 NMANDGT
+28 NDHG
-35 NVNEANNY
+35 V
-43 TQLNNNAHLQQRKDS
+43 
-58 VVEKGSDRGIML
+58 ML
-70 NAKSTTEPRQVE
+70 NAKDATEPRQVE
-82 IGLPMNYTAVMFNGL
+82 IGLPMSYTAVSVDGL
-97 PSVFYF
+97 PAVYYY

-115 QLLAGQGLQNI
+115 QLLARQGLQNI
-126 STTAIKFGE
+126 ATTAIKFGE

-154 LKYQTNIYGAQ
+154 LKYQTNTFGAQ

-184 AYQNFDPGSMDLKFT
+184 TYQNFDPGSMNLKFT
-199 NFIDRA
+199 NYIDRA
-205 QFYTAGLTHLFNND
+205 QFYTAGLTHLFIDD
-219 RGRISVFY
+219 RGRFSVFY
-227 KYNVTHPLTSLAN
+227 KYNETHPLTALAN

-255 KGFRMGRDSYLPV
+255 KNFRMGRDSYLPV

-291 KTRTHEGTALLD
+291 KTRTHEATALLD
-303 YDFGNNLTLAVK
+303 YDLGNNLSLAVK
-315 AKFSHSKGHSGD
+315 GKFSHSKGHSGD

-341 ADNGEQFHGTIQRR
+341 ADNGDAFHGTVQRR

-361 FCVKDAMLIA
+361 FCVKDALFVA
-371 ELQKKTANH
+371 ELQKKTASH
-380 NWAFG
+380 DWAFG
-385 VNELYSNID
+385 INELYSNID

-413 IYNGQEYA
+413 IYNGAEYA

-432 FENKLAAYVTDT
+432 FENKLAAYVNDT
-444 WRVSPSFRM
+444 WRVSRNFRM
-453 GYGARLELFN
+453 GYGARVELFN
-463 IGVDYIGDSRFTD
+463 LGVDYIGDKRFSD
-476 FYIGAKYND
+476 FHIGANYTD
-485 ADGNQKT
+485 AEGNKKT
-492 VATTHHTNTGL
+492 VGVSHHTNTGL

-526 FLQQYRHLEAYSG
+526 FLRQYRHLEAYSG
-539 KTLPYY
+539 TSLPYY
-545 NHRPFILGRA
+545 NNRPFILGRA
-555 GIFYNSK
+555 GIFFNSS

-601 IQTMGWTTDAMFTPF
+601 IETMGWTTDAMFTPF
-616 KGFKFHAMFT
+616 KGFTFHAMVT
-626 YQNPK
+626 LQSPK

-642 TYDFSDKIVT
+642 TYDFSGKTVT
-652 KQSKIIIELDPN
+652 KQSKLIVELDPN

-678 YSKQYANVGNSVY
+678 YGKQYANVGNSVY

-697 TFAGASYKANKM
+697 TFAGASYKASKM

-743 TVMAGNYIRP
+743 TIMAGNYIRP

>member
-1 MRNKHLLPLSLVATV
+1 MNRKKLLLPSLLAVASIFPTLSANADTLNKSVI
-16 ALTVMPNTGLAN
+16 ALEDTTKTAS
-28 NMANDGT
+28 NDHG
-35 NVNEANNY
+35 V
-43 TQLNNNAHLQQRKDS
+43 
-58 VVEKGSDRGIML
+58 ML
-70 NAKSTTEPRQVE
+70 NAKDATEPRQVE
-82 IGLPMNYTAVMFNGL
+82 IGLPMSYTAVSVDGL
-97 PSVFYF
+97 PAVYYY

-115 QLLAGQGLQNI
+115 QLLARQGLQNI
-126 STTAIKFGE
+126 ATTAIKFGE

-154 LKYQTNIYGAQ
+154 LKYQTNTFGAQ

-184 AYQNFDPGSMDLKFT
+184 TYQNFDPGSMNLKFT
-199 NFIDRA
+199 NYIDRA
-205 QFYTAGLTHLFNND
+205 QFYTAGLTHLFNDD
-219 RGRISVFY
+219 RGRFSVFY
-227 KYNVTHPLTSLAN
+227 KYNETHPLTALAN

-255 KGFRMGRDSYLPV
+255 KNFRMGRDSYLTV

-275 DVKTGELVTDN
+275 DVKTGKLVTDN

-291 KTRTHEGTALLD
+291 KTRTHEATALLD
-303 YDFGNNLTLAVK
+303 YDLGNNLSLAVK
-315 AKFSHSKGHSGD
+315 GKFSHSKGHSGD

-341 ADNGEQFHGTIQRR
+341 ADNGDAFHGTIQRR

-361 FCVKDAMLIA
+361 FCVKDAMLVA
-371 ELQKKTANH
+371 ELQKKTASH
-380 NWAFG
+380 DWAFG
-385 VNELYSNID
+385 INELYSNID

-413 IYNGQEYA
+413 VYNGAEYA
-421 NLNGSSEYDKG
+421 NLNGSTEYDKG
-432 FENKLAAYVTDT
+432 FENKLAAYVNDT
-444 WRVSPSFRM
+444 WRVSRNFRM
-453 GYGARLELFN
+453 GYGARVELFN
-463 IGVDYIGDSRFTD
+463 LGVDYIGDKRFSD
-476 FYIGAKYND
+476 FHIGANYTD
-485 ADGNQKT
+485 AEGNKKT
-492 VATTHHTNTGL
+492 VGTTHHTNTGL

-526 FLQQYRHLEAYSG
+526 FLRQYRHLEAYSG
-539 KTLPYY
+539 TTLPYY
-545 NHRPFILGRA
+545 NNRPFILGRA
-555 GIFYNSK
+555 GIFFNSS

-601 IQTMGWTTDAMFTPF
+601 IETMGWTTDAMFTPF
-616 KGFKFHAMFT
+616 KGFTFHAMVT
-626 YQNPK
+626 LQSPK

-642 TYDFSDKIVT
+642 SYDFSGKIVT
-652 KQSKIIIELDPN
+652 KQSKIIVELDPN
-664 YTYDRFNIWASFRY
+664 YTFDRFNIWASFRY
-678 YSKQYANVGNSVY
+678 YGKQYANVGNSVY

-697 TFAGASYKANKM
+697 TFAGASYKASKM

-743 TVMAGNYIRP
+743 TIMAGNYIRP

>member
-1 MRNKHLLPLSLVATV
+1 MNRKKLLLPSLLAVASIFPTLSANADTLNKSLI
-16 ALTVMPNTGLAN
+16 ALEDTTKTAS
-28 NMANDGT
+28 NDHG
-35 NVNEANNY
+35 V
-43 TQLNNNAHLQQRKDS
+43 
-58 VVEKGSDRGIML
+58 ML
-70 NAKSTTEPRQVE
+70 NAKDATEPRQVE
-82 IGLPMNYTAVMFNGL
+82 IGLPMSYTAVSVDGL
-97 PSVFYF
+97 PAVYYY

-115 QLLAGQGLQNI
+115 QLLARQGLQNI
-126 STTAIKFGE
+126 ATTAIKFGE

-154 LKYQTNIYGAQ
+154 LKYQTNTFGAQ

-184 AYQNFDPGSMDLKFT
+184 TYQNFDPGSMNLKFT
-199 NFIDRA
+199 NYIDRA
-205 QFYTAGLTHLFNND
+205 QFYTAGLTHLFNDD
-219 RGRISVFY
+219 RGRFSVFY
-227 KYNVTHPLTSLAN
+227 KYNETHPLTALAN

-255 KGFRMGRDSYLPV
+255 KNFRMGRDSYLPV

-275 DVKTGELVTDN
+275 DVKTGKLVTDN

-291 KTRTHEGTALLD
+291 KTRTHEATALLD
-303 YDFGNNLTLAVK
+303 YDLGNNLSLAVK
-315 AKFSHSKGHSGD
+315 GKFSHSKGHSGD

-341 ADNGEQFHGTIQRR
+341 ADNGEAFHGTIQRR

-361 FCVKDAMLIA
+361 FCVKDALFVA
-371 ELQKKTANH
+371 ELQKKTASH
-380 NWAFG
+380 DWAFG
-385 VNELYSNID
+385 INELYSNID

-413 IYNGQEYA
+413 VYNGVEYA
-421 NLNGSSEYDKG
+421 NLNGSTEYDKG
-432 FENKLAAYVTDT
+432 FENKLAAYVNDT
-444 WRVSPSFRM
+444 WRVSRNFRM
-453 GYGARLELFN
+453 GYGARVELFN
-463 IGVDYIGDSRFTD
+463 LGVDYIGDKRFSD
-476 FYIGAKYND
+476 FHIGANYTD
-485 ADGNQKT
+485 AEGNRKT
-492 VATTHHTNTGL
+492 VGTTHHTNTGL

-526 FLQQYRHLEAYSG
+526 FLRQYRHLEAYSG
-539 KTLPYY
+539 TSLPYY
-545 NHRPFILGRA
+545 NNRPFILGRA
-555 GIFYNSK
+555 GIFFNSS

-601 IQTMGWTTDAMFTPF
+601 IETMGWTTDAMFTPF
-616 KGFKFHAMFT
+616 KGFTFHAMVT
-626 YQNPK
+626 LQSPK

-642 TYDFSDKIVT
+642 NYDFSGKTVT
-652 KQSKIIIELDPN
+652 KQSKIIVELDPN
-664 YTYDRFNIWASFRY
+664 YTFDRFNIWASFRY
-678 YSKQYANVGNSVY
+678 YGKQYANVGNSVY

-697 TFAGASYKANKM
+697 TFAGASYKASKM

-743 TVMAGNYIRP
+743 TIMAGNYIRP

>member
-1 MRNKHLLPLSLVATV
+1 MNRKKLLLPSLLAVASIFPTLSANADTLNKSVI
-16 ALTVMPNTGLAN
+16 ALEDTTKTAS
-28 NMANDGT
+28 NDHG
-35 NVNEANNY
+35 V
-43 TQLNNNAHLQQRKDS
+43 
-58 VVEKGSDRGIML
+58 ML
-70 NAKSTTEPRQVE
+70 NAKDATEPRQVE
-82 IGLPMNYTAVMFNGL
+82 IGLPMSYTAVSVDGL
-97 PSVFYF
+97 PAVYYY

-115 QLLAGQGLQNI
+115 QLLARQGLQNI
-126 STTAIKFGE
+126 ATTAIKFGE

-154 LKYQTNIYGAQ
+154 LKYQTNTFGAQ

-184 AYQNFDPGSMDLKFT
+184 TYQNFDPGSMNLKFT
-199 NFIDRA
+199 NYIDRA
-205 QFYTAGLTHLFNND
+205 QFYTAGLTHLFNDD
-219 RGRISVFY
+219 RGRFSVFY
-227 KYNVTHPLTSLAN
+227 KYNETHPLTALAN

-255 KGFRMGRDSYLPV
+255 KNFRMGRDSYLPV

-291 KTRTHEGTALLD
+291 KTRTHEATALLD
-303 YDFGNNLTLAVK
+303 YDLGNNLSLAVK
-315 AKFSHSKGHSGD
+315 GKFSHSKGHSGD

-341 ADNGEQFHGTIQRR
+341 ADNGEAFHGTVQRR

-361 FCVKDAMLIA
+361 FCVKDALFVA
-371 ELQKKTANH
+371 ELQKKTASH
-380 NWAFG
+380 DWAFG
-385 VNELYSNID
+385 INELYSNID

-413 IYNGQEYA
+413 IYNGVEYA
-421 NLNGSSEYDKG
+421 NLNGSTEYDKG
-432 FENKLAAYVTDT
+432 FENKLAAYVNDT
-444 WRVSPSFRM
+444 WRVSRNFRM
-453 GYGARLELFN
+453 GYGARVELFN
-463 IGVDYIGDSRFTD
+463 LGVDYIGDKRFGD
-476 FYIGAKYND
+476 FHIGANYTD
-485 ADGNQKT
+485 AEGNKKT
-492 VATTHHTNTGL
+492 VGITHHTHTGL

-526 FLQQYRHLEAYSG
+526 FLRQYRHLEAYSG
-539 KTLPYY
+539 TSLPYY
-545 NHRPFILGRA
+545 NNRPFILGRA
-555 GIFYNSK
+555 GIFFNSS

-601 IQTMGWTTDAMFTPF
+601 IETMGWTTDAMFTPF
-616 KGFKFHAMFT
+616 KGFTFHAMVT
-626 YQNPK
+626 LQSPK

-642 TYDFSDKIVT
+642 TYDFSGKTVT
-652 KQSKIIIELDPN
+652 KQSKLIVELDPN
-664 YTYDRFNIWASFRY
+664 YTYARFNIWASFRY
-678 YSKQYANVGNSVY
+678 YGKQYANVGNSVY

-697 TFAGASYKANKM
+697 TFAGASYKASKM

-743 TVMAGNYIRP
+743 TIMAGNYIRP

>member
-1 MRNKHLLPLSLVATV
+1 MKHNKLLLPTFLVAASLATTLPV
-16 ALTVMPNTGLAN
+16 HADTLLKAYAAVEDSTNTEG
-28 NMANDGT
+28 NDHG
-35 NVNEANNY
+35 V
-43 TQLNNNAHLQQRKDS
+43 
-58 VVEKGSDRGIML
+58 ML
-70 NAKSTTEPRQVE
+70 NAKDATEPRQVE
-82 IGLPMNYTAVMFNGL
+82 IGLPMSYTAV
-97 PSVFYF
+97 SVDGVPAVYYY

-154 LKYQTNIYGAQ
+154 VKYQTNTYGAQ
-165 NFDLNLSGK
+165 NFDMNLSGK

-184 AYQNFDPGSMDLKFT
+184 TYQNFDPGSMDLKFT
-199 NFIDRA
+199 NYIDRA
-205 QFYTAGLTHLFNND
+205 QFYTAGLTRLFNND
-219 RGRISVFY
+219 RGRFSVFY
-227 KYNVTHPLTSLAN
+227 KYNVTHPLTTLAN

-268 DGMMQYR
+268 DGTMQYR
-275 DVKTGELVTDN
+275 DVKTGELVTNN

-291 KTRTHEGTALLD
+291 KTRTHEATALLD

-341 ADNGEQFHGTIQRR
+341 ADNGDAFHGTIQRR

-361 FCVKDAMLIA
+361 FCVKDAMFIA

-385 VNELYSNID
+385 INELYSNID
-394 YARSTTQY
+394 YIRSTTQY

-413 IYNGQEYA
+413 VYNGKEYA

-432 FENKLAAYVTDT
+432 FENKLAAYVNDT
-444 WRVSPSFRM
+444 WRVSRNFRM

-463 IGVDYIGDSRFTD
+463 IGVDYIGDGRFSD
-476 FYIGAKYND
+476 FYIGANYSD
-485 ADGNQKT
+485 ADGNSKT
-492 VATTHHTNTGL
+492 VGTTHHTNTGL
-503 NYAVSVSPT
+503 NYVVSVSPT
-512 YNITHNFGL
+512 YNITSNFGL

-555 GIFYNSK
+555 GIFYNSS

-572 ARRTNDYSRLTVMSE
+572 ARRTNDYSRLTVMSD

-601 IQTMGWTTDAMFTPF
+601 IETMGWTTDAMFTPF
-616 KGFKFHAMFT
+616 KGFKFHAMLT
-626 YQNPK
+626 LQSPK

-642 TYDFSDKIVT
+642 TYDFSDKTVT
-652 KQSKIIIELDPN
+652 KQSKMIIELDPN

-743 TVMAGNYIRP
+743 TIMAGNYIRP

>member
-1 MRNKHLLPLSLVATV
+1 MNRKKLLLPSLLAVASIFPTLSANADTLNKSVI
-16 ALTVMPNTGLAN
+16 ALEDTTKTAS
-28 NMANDGT
+28 NDHG
-35 NVNEANNY
+35 V
-43 TQLNNNAHLQQRKDS
+43 
-58 VVEKGSDRGIML
+58 ML
-70 NAKSTTEPRQVE
+70 NAKDATEPRQVE
-82 IGLPMNYTAVMFNGL
+82 IGLPMSYTAVSVDGL
-97 PSVFYF
+97 PAVYYY

-115 QLLAGQGLQNI
+115 QLLARQGLQNI
-126 STTAIKFGE
+126 ATTAIKFGE

-154 LKYQTNIYGAQ
+154 LKYQTNTFGAQ

-184 AYQNFDPGSMDLKFT
+184 TYQNFDPGSMNLKFT
-199 NFIDRA
+199 NYIDRA
-205 QFYTAGLTHLFNND
+205 QFYTAGLTHLFNDD
-219 RGRISVFY
+219 RGRFSVFY
-227 KYNVTHPLTSLAN
+227 KYNETHPLTALAN

-255 KGFRMGRDSYLPV
+255 KNFRMGRDSYLPV

-291 KTRTHEGTALLD
+291 KTRTHEATALLD
-303 YDFGNNLTLAVK
+303 YDLGNNLSLAVK
-315 AKFSHSKGHSGD
+315 GKFSHSKGHSGD

-341 ADNGEQFHGTIQRR
+341 ADNGDAFHGTIQRR

-361 FCVKDAMLIA
+361 FCVKDALFVA
-371 ELQKKTANH
+371 ELQKKTASH
-380 NWAFG
+380 DWAFG
-385 VNELYSNID
+385 INELYSHID

-413 IYNGQEYA
+413 IYNGVEYA
-421 NLNGSSEYDKG
+421 NLNGSTEYDKG
-432 FENKLAAYVTDT
+432 FENKLAAYVNDT
-444 WRVSPSFRM
+444 WRVSRNFRM
-453 GYGARLELFN
+453 GYGARVELFN
-463 IGVDYIGDSRFTD
+463 LGVDYIGDKRFSD
-476 FYIGAKYND
+476 FHIGANYTD
-485 ADGNQKT
+485 AEGNKKT
-492 VATTHHTNTGL
+492 VGITHHTHTGL

-526 FLQQYRHLEAYSG
+526 FLRQYRHLEAYSG
-539 KTLPYY
+539 TSLPYY
-545 NHRPFILGRA
+545 NNRPFILGRA
-555 GIFYNSK
+555 GIFFNSS

-601 IQTMGWTTDAMFTPF
+601 IETMGWTTDAMFTPF
-616 KGFKFHAMFT
+616 KGFTFHAMVT
-626 YQNPK
+626 LQSPK

-642 TYDFSDKIVT
+642 TYDFSGKTVT
-652 KQSKIIIELDPN
+652 KQSKLIVELDPN

-678 YSKQYANVGNSVY
+678 YGKQYANVGNSVY

-697 TFAGASYKANKM
+697 TFAGASYKASKM

-743 TVMAGNYIRP
+743 TIMAGNYIRP

>member
-1 MRNKHLLPLSLVATV
+1 MKHNKLLLPTFLVA
-16 ALTVMPNTGLAN
+16 ASLATTLPVH
-28 NMANDGT
+28 ADTLLKAYAAVEDSTKTEGNDHG
-35 NVNEANNY
+35 V
-43 TQLNNNAHLQQRKDS
+43 
-58 VVEKGSDRGIML
+58 ML
-70 NAKSTTEPRQVE
+70 NAKDATEPRQVE
-82 IGLPMNYTAVMFNGL
+82 IGLPMSYTAV
-97 PSVFYF
+97 SVDGVPAVYYY

-154 LKYQTNIYGAQ
+154 VKYQTNTYGAQ
-165 NFDLNLSGK
+165 NFDMNLSGK

-184 AYQNFDPGSMDLKFT
+184 TYQNFDPGSMDLKFT
-199 NFIDRA
+199 NYIDRA
-205 QFYTAGLTHLFNND
+205 QFYTAGLTRLFNND
-219 RGRISVFY
+219 RGRFSVFY
-227 KYNVTHPLTSLAN
+227 KYNVTHPLTTLAN

-268 DGMMQYR
+268 DGTMQYR
-275 DVKTGELVTDN
+275 DVKTGELVTNN

-291 KTRTHEGTALLD
+291 KTRTHEATALLD

-341 ADNGEQFHGTIQRR
+341 ADNGDAFHGTIQRR

-361 FCVKDAMLIA
+361 FCVKDAMFIA

-385 VNELYSNID
+385 INELYSNID
-394 YARSTTQY
+394 YVRSTTQY

-413 IYNGQEYA
+413 VYNGKEYA

-432 FENKLAAYVTDT
+432 FENKLAAYVNDT
-444 WRVSPSFRM
+444 WRVSRNFRM

-463 IGVDYIGDSRFTD
+463 IGVDYIGDGRFSD
-476 FYIGAKYND
+476 FYIGANYSD
-485 ADGNQKT
+485 ADGNSKT
-492 VATTHHTNTGL
+492 VGTTHHTNTGL
-503 NYAVSVSPT
+503 NYVVSVSPT
-512 YNITHNFGL
+512 YNITSNFGL

-555 GIFYNSK
+555 GIFYNSS

-572 ARRTNDYSRLTVMSE
+572 ARRTNDYIRLTVMSD

-601 IQTMGWTTDAMFTPF
+601 IETMGWTTDAMFTPF
-616 KGFKFHAMFT
+616 KGFKFHAMLT
-626 YQNPK
+626 LQSPK

-642 TYDFSDKIVT
+642 TYDFSDKTVT
-652 KQSKIIIELDPN
+652 KQSKMIIELDPN

-743 TVMAGNYIRP
+743 TIMAGNYIRP

>member
-1 MRNKHLLPLSLVATV
+1 MNRRKLLLPSLLAVASIFPTLSANADTLNKSVI
-16 ALTVMPNTGLAN
+16 ALEDTTKTAS
-28 NMANDGT
+28 NDHG
-35 NVNEANNY
+35 V
-43 TQLNNNAHLQQRKDS
+43 
-58 VVEKGSDRGIML
+58 ML
-70 NAKSTTEPRQVE
+70 NAKDATEPRQVE
-82 IGLPMNYTAVMFNGL
+82 IGLPMSYTAVSVDGL
-97 PSVFYF
+97 PAVYYY

-115 QLLAGQGLQNI
+115 QLLARQGLQNI
-126 STTAIKFGE
+126 ATTAIKFGE

-154 LKYQTNIYGAQ
+154 LKYQTNTFGAQ

-184 AYQNFDPGSMDLKFT
+184 TYQNFDPGSMNLKFT
-199 NFIDRA
+199 NYIDRA
-205 QFYTAGLTHLFNND
+205 QFYTAGLTHLFNDD
-219 RGRISVFY
+219 RGRFSVFY
-227 KYNVTHPLTSLAN
+227 KYNETHPLTALAN

-255 KGFRMGRDSYLPV
+255 KNFRMGRDSYLPV

-291 KTRTHEGTALLD
+291 KTRTHEATALLD
-303 YDFGNNLTLAVK
+303 YNLGNNLSLAVK
-315 AKFSHSKGHSGD
+315 GKFSHSKGHSGD

-341 ADNGEQFHGTIQRR
+341 ADNGDAFHGTIQRR

-361 FCVKDAMLIA
+361 FCVKDALFVA
-371 ELQKKTANH
+371 ELQKKTASH
-380 NWAFG
+380 DWAFG
-385 VNELYSNID
+385 INELYSNID

-413 IYNGQEYA
+413 IYNGVEYA
-421 NLNGSSEYDKG
+421 NLNGSTEYDKG
-432 FENKLAAYVTDT
+432 FENKLAAYVNDT
-444 WRVSPSFRM
+444 WRVSRNFRM
-453 GYGARLELFN
+453 GYGARVELFN
-463 IGVDYIGDSRFTD
+463 LGVDYIGDKRFGD
-476 FYIGAKYND
+476 FHIGANYTD
-485 ADGNQKT
+485 AEGTKKT
-492 VATTHHTNTGL
+492 VGVSHHTNTGL

-526 FLQQYRHLEAYSG
+526 FLRQYRHLEAYSG
-539 KTLPYY
+539 ASLPYY
-545 NHRPFILGRA
+545 NNRPFILGRA
-555 GIFYNSK
+555 GIFFNSS

-601 IQTMGWTTDAMFTPF
+601 IETMGWTTDAMFTPF
-616 KGFKFHAMFT
+616 KGFTFHAMVT
-626 YQNPK
+626 LQSPK

-642 TYDFSDKIVT
+642 TYDFSGKTVT
-652 KQSKIIIELDPN
+652 KQSKLIVELDPN

-678 YSKQYANVGNSVY
+678 YGKQYANVGNSVY

-697 TFAGASYKANKM
+697 TFAGASYKASKM

-743 TVMAGNYIRP
+743 TIMAGNYIRP

>member
-1 MRNKHLLPLSLVATV
+1 MKHNKLLLPTFLVAASLATTLPV
-16 ALTVMPNTGLAN
+16 HADTLLKAYAAVEDSTNTEG
-28 NMANDGT
+28 NDHG
-35 NVNEANNY
+35 V
-43 TQLNNNAHLQQRKDS
+43 
-58 VVEKGSDRGIML
+58 ML
-70 NAKSTTEPRQVE
+70 NAKDATEPRQVE
-82 IGLPMNYTAVMFNGL
+82 IGLPMSYTAV
-97 PSVFYF
+97 SVDGVPAVYYY

-154 LKYQTNIYGAQ
+154 VKYQTNTYGAQ
-165 NFDLNLSGK
+165 NFDMNLSGK

-184 AYQNFDPGSMDLKFT
+184 TYQNFDPGSMDLKFT
-199 NFIDRA
+199 NYIDRA
-205 QFYTAGLTHLFNND
+205 QFYTAGLTRLFNND
-219 RGRISVFY
+219 RGRFSVFY
-227 KYNVTHPLTSLAN
+227 KYNVTHPLTTLAN

-268 DGMMQYR
+268 DGTMQYR
-275 DVKTGELVTDN
+275 DVKTGELVTNN

-291 KTRTHEGTALLD
+291 KTRTHEATALLD

-341 ADNGEQFHGTIQRR
+341 ADNGNAFHGTIQRR

-361 FCVKDAMLIA
+361 FCVKDAMFIA

-385 VNELYSNID
+385 INELYSNID

-413 IYNGQEYA
+413 VYNGKEYA

-432 FENKLAAYVTDT
+432 FENKLAAYVNDT
-444 WRVSPSFRM
+444 WRVSRNFRM

-463 IGVDYIGDSRFTD
+463 IGVDYIGDGRFSD
-476 FYIGAKYND
+476 FYIGANYSD
-485 ADGNQKT
+485 ADGNSKT
-492 VATTHHTNTGL
+492 VGTTHHTNTGL
-503 NYAVSVSPT
+503 NYVVSVSPT
-512 YNITHNFGL
+512 YNITSNFGL

-555 GIFYNSK
+555 GIFYNSS

-572 ARRTNDYSRLTVMSE
+572 ARRTNDYSRLTVMSD

-601 IQTMGWTTDAMFTPF
+601 IETMGWTTDAMFTPF
-616 KGFKFHAMFT
+616 KGFKFHAMLT
-626 YQNPK
+626 LQSPK

-642 TYDFSDKIVT
+642 TYDFSDKTVT
-652 KQSKIIIELDPN
+652 KQSKMIIELDPN

-743 TVMAGNYIRP
+743 TIMAGNYIRP

>member
-1 MRNKHLLPLSLVATV
+1 MNRRKLLLPSLLAVASIFPTLSANADTLNKSVI
-16 ALTVMPNTGLAN
+16 ALEDTTKTAS
-28 NMANDGT
+28 NDHG
-35 NVNEANNY
+35 V
-43 TQLNNNAHLQQRKDS
+43 
-58 VVEKGSDRGIML
+58 ML
-70 NAKSTTEPRQVE
+70 NAKDATEPRQVE
-82 IGLPMNYTAVMFNGL
+82 IGLPMSYTAVSVDGL
-97 PSVFYF
+97 PAVYYY

-115 QLLAGQGLQNI
+115 QLLARQGLQNI
-126 STTAIKFGE
+126 ATTAIKFGE

-154 LKYQTNIYGAQ
+154 LKYQTNTFGAQ

-184 AYQNFDPGSMDLKFT
+184 TYQNFDPGSMNLKFT
-199 NFIDRA
+199 NYIDRA
-205 QFYTAGLTHLFNND
+205 QFYTAGLTHLFNDD
-219 RGRISVFY
+219 RGRFSVFY
-227 KYNVTHPLTSLAN
+227 KYNETHPLTALAN

-255 KGFRMGRDSYLPV
+255 KNFRMGRDSYLPV

-291 KTRTHEGTALLD
+291 KTRTHEATALLD
-303 YDFGNNLTLAVK
+303 YDLGNNLSLAVK
-315 AKFSHSKGHSGD
+315 GKFSHSKGHSGD
-327 QLTMGFYEDADATY
+327 QLTMGFYEDADAKY
-341 ADNGEQFHGTIQRR
+341 ADNGEVFHGTVQRR

-361 FCVKDAMLIA
+361 FCVKDALFVA
-371 ELQKKTANH
+371 ELQKKTASH
-380 NWAFG
+380 DWAFG
-385 VNELYSNID
+385 INELYSNID

-413 IYNGQEYA
+413 IYNGAEYA

-432 FENKLAAYVTDT
+432 FENKLAAYVNDT
-444 WRVSPSFRM
+444 WRVSRNFRM
-453 GYGARLELFN
+453 GYGARVELFN
-463 IGVDYIGDSRFTD
+463 LGVDYIGDKRFGD
-476 FYIGAKYND
+476 FHIGANYTD
-485 ADGNQKT
+485 AEGNKKT
-492 VATTHHTNTGL
+492 VGITHHTNTGL

-526 FLQQYRHLEAYSG
+526 FLRQYRHLEAYSG
-539 KTLPYY
+539 TSLPYY
-545 NHRPFILGRA
+545 NNRPFILGRA
-555 GIFYNSK
+555 GIFFNSS

-601 IQTMGWTTDAMFTPF
+601 IETMGWTTDAMFTPF
-616 KGFKFHAMFT
+616 KGFTFHAMVT
-626 YQNPK
+626 LQSPK

-642 TYDFSDKIVT
+642 TYDFSGKTVT
-652 KQSKIIIELDPN
+652 KQSKLIVELDPN
-664 YTYDRFNIWASFRY
+664 YTFDRFNIWASFRY
-678 YSKQYANVGNSVY
+678 YGKQYANVGNSVY

-697 TFAGASYKANKM
+697 TFAGASYKASKM

-743 TVMAGNYIRP
+743 TIMAGNYIRP

>member
-1 MRNKHLLPLSLVATV
+1 MNRKKLLLPSLLAVASIFPTLSANADTLNKSVI
-16 ALTVMPNTGLAN
+16 ALEDTTKTAS
-28 NMANDGT
+28 NDHG
-35 NVNEANNY
+35 V
-43 TQLNNNAHLQQRKDS
+43 
-58 VVEKGSDRGIML
+58 ML
-70 NAKSTTEPRQVE
+70 NAKDATGPRQVE
-82 IGLPMNYTAVMFNGL
+82 IGLPMSYTAV
-97 PSVFYF
+97 SVDGFPAVYYY

-115 QLLAGQGLQNI
+115 QLLARQGLQNI
-126 STTAIKFGE
+126 ATTAIKFGE

-154 LKYQTNIYGAQ
+154 LKYQTNTFGAQ

-184 AYQNFDPGSMDLKFT
+184 TYQNFDPGSMNLKFT
-199 NFIDRA
+199 NYIDRA
-205 QFYTAGLTHLFNND
+205 QFYTAGLTHLFNDD
-219 RGRISVFY
+219 RGRFSVFY
-227 KYNVTHPLTSLAN
+227 KYNETHPLTALAN

-255 KGFRMGRDSYLPV
+255 KNFRMGRDSYLPV

-275 DVKTGELVTDN
+275 DVKTGKLVTDN

-291 KTRTHEGTALLD
+291 KTRTHEATALLD
-303 YDFGNNLTLAVK
+303 YDLGNNLSLAVK
-315 AKFSHSKGHSGD
+315 GKFSHSKGHSGD

-341 ADNGEQFHGTIQRR
+341 ADNGDAFHGTIQRR

-361 FCVKDAMLIA
+361 FCVKDAMLVA
-371 ELQKKTANH
+371 ELQKKTASH
-380 NWAFG
+380 DWAFG
-385 VNELYSNID
+385 INELYSNID

-413 IYNGQEYA
+413 IYNGAEYA

-432 FENKLAAYVTDT
+432 FENKLAAYVNDT
-444 WRVSPSFRM
+444 WRVSRNFRM
-453 GYGARLELFN
+453 GYGARVELFN
-463 IGVDYIGDSRFTD
+463 LGVDYIGDKRFSD
-476 FYIGAKYND
+476 FHIGANYTD
-485 ADGNQKT
+485 AEGSKKT
-492 VATTHHTNTGL
+492 VGVSHHTNTGL

-526 FLQQYRHLEAYSG
+526 FLRQYRHLEAYSG
-539 KTLPYY
+539 TSLPYY
-545 NHRPFILGRA
+545 NNRPFILGRA
-555 GIFYNSK
+555 GIFFNSS

-601 IQTMGWTTDAMFTPF
+601 IETMGWTTDAMFTPF
-616 KGFKFHAMFT
+616 KGFTFHAMVT
-626 YQNPK
+626 LQSPK

-642 TYDFSDKIVT
+642 TYDFSGKTVT
-652 KQSKIIIELDPN
+652 KQSKLIVELDPN

-678 YSKQYANVGNSVY
+678 YGKQYANVGNSVY

-697 TFAGASYKANKM
+697 TFAGASYKASKM

-743 TVMAGNYIRP
+743 TIMAGNYIRP

>member
-1 MRNKHLLPLSLVATV
+1 MNRRKLLLPSLLAVASIFPTLSANADTLNKSVI
-16 ALTVMPNTGLAN
+16 ALEDTTKTAS
-28 NMANDGT
+28 NDHG
-35 NVNEANNY
+35 V
-43 TQLNNNAHLQQRKDS
+43 
-58 VVEKGSDRGIML
+58 ML
-70 NAKSTTEPRQVE
+70 NAKDATEPRQVE
-82 IGLPMNYTAVMFNGL
+82 IGLPMSYTAVSVDGL
-97 PSVFYF
+97 PAVYYY

-115 QLLAGQGLQNI
+115 QLLARQGLQNI
-126 STTAIKFGE
+126 ATTAIKFGE

-154 LKYQTNIYGAQ
+154 LKYQTNTFGAQ

-184 AYQNFDPGSMDLKFT
+184 TYQNFDPGSMNLKFT
-199 NFIDRA
+199 NYIDRA
-205 QFYTAGLTHLFNND
+205 QFYTAGLTHLFNDD
-219 RGRISVFY
+219 RGRFSVFY
-227 KYNVTHPLTSLAN
+227 KYNETHPLTALAN

-255 KGFRMGRDSYLPV
+255 KNFRMGRDSYLPV

-275 DVKTGELVTDN
+275 DVKTGKLVTDN

-291 KTRTHEGTALLD
+291 KTRTHEATALLD
-303 YDFGNNLTLAVK
+303 YDLGNNLSLAVK
-315 AKFSHSKGHSGD
+315 GKFSHSKGHSGD

-341 ADNGEQFHGTIQRR
+341 ADNGDAFHGTIQRR

-361 FCVKDAMLIA
+361 FCVKDAMLVA
-371 ELQKKTANH
+371 ELQKKTASH
-380 NWAFG
+380 DWAFG
-385 VNELYSNID
+385 INELYSHID

-413 IYNGQEYA
+413 IYNGVEYA
-421 NLNGSSEYDKG
+421 NLNGSTEYDKG
-432 FENKLAAYVTDT
+432 FENKLAAYVNDT
-444 WRVSPSFRM
+444 WRVSRNFRM
-453 GYGARLELFN
+453 GYGARVELFN
-463 IGVDYIGDSRFTD
+463 LGVDYISDKRFSD
-476 FYIGAKYND
+476 FHIGANYTD
-485 ADGNQKT
+485 AEGNKKT
-492 VATTHHTNTGL
+492 VGVSHHTNTGL

-526 FLQQYRHLEAYSG
+526 FLRQYRHLEAYSG
-539 KTLPYY
+539 TSLPYY
-545 NHRPFILGRA
+545 NNRPFILGRA
-555 GIFYNSK
+555 GIFFNSS

-601 IQTMGWTTDAMFTPF
+601 IETMGWTTDAMFTPF
-616 KGFKFHAMFT
+616 KGFTFHAMVT
-626 YQNPK
+626 LQSPK

-642 TYDFSDKIVT
+642 TYDFSGKTVT
-652 KQSKIIIELDPN
+652 KQSKLIVELDPN

-678 YSKQYANVGNSVY
+678 YGKQYANVGNSVY

-697 TFAGASYKANKM
+697 TFAGASYKASKM

-743 TVMAGNYIRP
+743 TIMAGNYIRP

>member
-1 MRNKHLLPLSLVATV
+1 MNRRKLLLPSLLAVASIFPTLSANADTLNKSVI
-16 ALTVMPNTGLAN
+16 ALEDTTKTAS
-28 NMANDGT
+28 NDHG
-35 NVNEANNY
+35 V
-43 TQLNNNAHLQQRKDS
+43 
-58 VVEKGSDRGIML
+58 ML
-70 NAKSTTEPRQVE
+70 NAKDATEPRQVE
-82 IGLPMNYTAVMFNGL
+82 IGLPMSYTAVSVDGL
-97 PSVFYF
+97 PAVYYY

-115 QLLAGQGLQNI
+115 QLLARQGLQNI
-126 STTAIKFGE
+126 ATTAIKFGE

-154 LKYQTNIYGAQ
+154 LKYQTNTFGAQ

-184 AYQNFDPGSMDLKFT
+184 TYQNFDPGSMNLKFT
-199 NFIDRA
+199 NYIDRA
-205 QFYTAGLTHLFNND
+205 QFYTAGLTHLFNDD
-219 RGRISVFY
+219 RGRFSVFY
-227 KYNVTHPLTSLAN
+227 KYNETHPLTALAN

-255 KGFRMGRDSYLPV
+255 KNFRMGRDSYLPV

-275 DVKTGELVTDN
+275 NVKTGELVTDN

-291 KTRTHEGTALLD
+291 KTRTHEATALLD
-303 YDFGNNLTLAVK
+303 YDLGNNLSLAVK
-315 AKFSHSKGHSGD
+315 GKFSHSKGHSGD
-327 QLTMGFYEDADATY
+327 QLTMGFYEDANATY
-341 ADNGEQFHGTIQRR
+341 ADNGDAFHGTIQRR

-361 FCVKDAMLIA
+361 FCVKDAMLVA
-371 ELQKKTANH
+371 ELQKKTASH
-380 NWAFG
+380 DWAFG
-385 VNELYSNID
+385 INELYSNID

-413 IYNGQEYA
+413 IYNGVEYA

-432 FENKLAAYVTDT
+432 FENKLAAYVNDT
-444 WRVSPSFRM
+444 WRVSRNFRM
-453 GYGARLELFN
+453 GYGARVELFN
-463 IGVDYIGDSRFTD
+463 LGVDYISDKRFGDFH
-476 FYIGAKYND
+476 IGANYTD
-485 ADGNQKT
+485 AEGNKKT
-492 VATTHHTNTGL
+492 VGVSHHTNTGL

-526 FLQQYRHLEAYSG
+526 FLRQYRHLEAYSG
-539 KTLPYY
+539 TSLPYY
-545 NHRPFILGRA
+545 NNRPFILGRA
-555 GIFYNSK
+555 GIFFNSS

-601 IQTMGWTTDAMFTPF
+601 IETMGWTTDAMFTPF
-616 KGFKFHAMFT
+616 KGFTFHAMVT
-626 YQNPK
+626 LQSPK

-642 TYDFSDKIVT
+642 TYDFSGKTVT
-652 KQSKIIIELDPN
+652 KQSKLIVELDPN

-678 YSKQYANVGNSVY
+678 YGKQYANVGNSVY

-697 TFAGASYKANKM
+697 TFAGASYKASKM

-743 TVMAGNYIRP
+743 TIMAGNYIRP

>member
-1 MRNKHLLPLSLVATV
+1 MNRKKLLLPSLLAVASIFPTLSANADTLNKSLI
-16 ALTVMPNTGLAN
+16 ALEDTTKTAS
-28 NMANDGT
+28 NDHG
-35 NVNEANNY
+35 V
-43 TQLNNNAHLQQRKDS
+43 
-58 VVEKGSDRGIML
+58 ML
-70 NAKSTTEPRQVE
+70 NAKDATEPRQVE
-82 IGLPMNYTAVMFNGL
+82 IGLPMSYTAVSVDGL
-97 PSVFYF
+97 PAVYYY

-115 QLLAGQGLQNI
+115 QLLARQGLQNI
-126 STTAIKFGE
+126 ATTAIKFGE

-154 LKYQTNIYGAQ
+154 LKYQTTTFGAQ

-184 AYQNFDPGSMDLKFT
+184 TYQNFDPGSMNLKFT
-199 NFIDRA
+199 NYIDRA
-205 QFYTAGLTHLFNND
+205 QFYTAGLTHLFNDD
-219 RGRISVFY
+219 RGRFSVFY
-227 KYNVTHPLTSLAN
+227 KYNETHPLTTLAN

-255 KGFRMGRDSYLPV
+255 KNFRMGRDSYLPV

-275 DVKTGELVTDN
+275 DVKTGKLVTDN

-291 KTRTHEGTALLD
+291 KTRTHEATALLD
-303 YDFGNNLTLAVK
+303 YDLGNNLSLAVK
-315 AKFSHSKGHSGD
+315 GKFSHSKGHSGD

-341 ADNGEQFHGTIQRR
+341 ADNGDAFHGTIQRR

-361 FCVKDAMLIA
+361 FCVKDALFVA
-371 ELQKKTANH
+371 ELQKKTASH
-380 NWAFG
+380 DWAFG
-385 VNELYSNID
+385 INELYSNID

-413 IYNGQEYA
+413 IYNGVEYA
-421 NLNGSSEYDKG
+421 NLNGSTEYDKG
-432 FENKLAAYVTDT
+432 FENKLAAYVNDT
-444 WRVSPSFRM
+444 WRVSRNFRM
-453 GYGARLELFN
+453 GYGARVELFN
-463 IGVDYIGDSRFTD
+463 VGVDYIGDKRFSD
-476 FYIGAKYND
+476 FHIGANYTD
-485 ADGNQKT
+485 AEGNKKT
-492 VATTHHTNTGL
+492 VGTTHHTNTGL

-526 FLQQYRHLEAYSG
+526 FLRQYRHLEAYSG
-539 KTLPYY
+539 TTLPYY
-545 NHRPFILGRA
+545 NNRPFILGRA
-555 GIFYNSK
+555 GIFFNSS

-601 IQTMGWTTDAMFTPF
+601 IETMGWTTDAMFTPF
-616 KGFKFHAMFT
+616 KGFTFHAMVT
-626 YQNPK
+626 LQSPK

-642 TYDFSDKIVT
+642 NYDFSGKTVT
-652 KQSKIIIELDPN
+652 KQSKIIVELDPN
-664 YTYDRFNIWASFRY
+664 YTFDRFNIWASFRY
-678 YSKQYANVGNSVY
+678 YGKQYANVGNSVY

-697 TFAGASYKANKM
+697 TFAGASYKASKM

-743 TVMAGNYIRP
+743 TIMAGNYIRP

>member
-1 MRNKHLLPLSLVATV
+1 MNRRKLLLPSLLAVASIFPTLSANADTLNKSVI
-16 ALTVMPNTGLAN
+16 ALEDTTKTAS
-28 NMANDGT
+28 NDHG
-35 NVNEANNY
+35 V
-43 TQLNNNAHLQQRKDS
+43 
-58 VVEKGSDRGIML
+58 ML
-70 NAKSTTEPRQVE
+70 NAKDATEPRQVE
-82 IGLPMNYTAVMFNGL
+82 IGLPMSYTAVSVDGL
-97 PSVFYF
+97 PAVYYY

-115 QLLAGQGLQNI
+115 QLLARQGLQNI
-126 STTAIKFGE
+126 ATTAIKFGE

-154 LKYQTNIYGAQ
+154 LKYQTNTFGAQ

-184 AYQNFDPGSMDLKFT
+184 TYQNFDPGSMNLKFT
-199 NFIDRA
+199 NYIDRA
-205 QFYTAGLTHLFNND
+205 QFYTAGLTHLFNDD
-219 RGRISVFY
+219 RGRFSVFY
-227 KYNVTHPLTSLAN
+227 KYNETHPLTALAN

-255 KGFRMGRDSYLPV
+255 KNFRMGRDSYLPV

-275 DVKTGELVTDN
+275 DVKTGKLVTDN

-291 KTRTHEGTALLD
+291 KTRTHEATALLD
-303 YDFGNNLTLAVK
+303 YDLGNNLSLAVK
-315 AKFSHSKGHSGD
+315 GKFSHSKGHSGD

-341 ADNGEQFHGTIQRR
+341 ADNGDAFHGTIQRR

-361 FCVKDAMLIA
+361 FCVKDAMLVA
-371 ELQKKTANH
+371 ELQKKTASH
-380 NWAFG
+380 DWAFG
-385 VNELYSNID
+385 INELYSNID

-413 IYNGQEYA
+413 IYNGAEYA
-421 NLNGSSEYDKG
+421 NLNGSTEYDKG
-432 FENKLAAYVTDT
+432 FENKLAAYVNDT
-444 WRVSPSFRM
+444 WRVSRNFRM
-453 GYGARLELFN
+453 GYGARVELFN
-463 IGVDYIGDSRFTD
+463 LGVDYIGDKRFSD
-476 FYIGAKYND
+476 FHIGANYTD
-485 ADGNQKT
+485 AEGTKKT
-492 VATTHHTNTGL
+492 VGITHHTNTGL

-526 FLQQYRHLEAYSG
+526 FLRQYRHLEAYSG
-539 KTLPYY
+539 TSLPYY
-545 NHRPFILGRA
+545 NNRPFILGRA
-555 GIFYNSK
+555 GIFFNSS

-601 IQTMGWTTDAMFTPF
+601 IETMGWTTDAMFTPF
-616 KGFKFHAMFT
+616 KGFTFHAMVT
-626 YQNPK
+626 LQSPK

-642 TYDFSDKIVT
+642 TYDFSGKTVT
-652 KQSKIIIELDPN
+652 KQSKLIVELDPN

-678 YSKQYANVGNSVY
+678 YGKQYANVGNSVY

-697 TFAGASYKANKM
+697 TFAGASYKASKM

-743 TVMAGNYIRP
+743 TIMAGNYIRP

>member
-1 MRNKHLLPLSLVATV
+1 MKHNTLLFPSFLVA
-16 ALTVMPNTGLAN
+16 ASLTATMPVHADTLIKAYAAVEDSTKTAG
-28 NMANDGT
+28 NDHG
-35 NVNEANNY
+35 V
-43 TQLNNNAHLQQRKDS
+43 
-58 VVEKGSDRGIML
+58 ML
-70 NAKSTTEPRQVE
+70 NAKDATEPRQVE
-82 IGLPMNYTAVMFNGL
+82 IGLPMSYTAV
-97 PSVFYF
+97 SVDGVPAVYYY

-126 STTAIKFGE
+126 ATTAIKFGE

-154 LKYQTNIYGAQ
+154 LKYQTNTYGAQ

-184 AYQNFDPGSMDLKFT
+184 AYQNFDPGCMDLKFT
-199 NFIDRA
+199 NYIDRA

-219 RGRISVFY
+219 RGRFSVFY
-227 KYNVTHPLTSLAN
+227 KYNITHPLTALAN

-255 KGFRMGRDSYLPV
+255 KSFRMGRDSYLPV

-275 DVKTGELVTDN
+275 DVKTGELVTNN
-286 LYDII
+286 LFDII

-303 YDFGNNLTLAVK
+303 YDFGNNLSLAVK

-341 ADNGEQFHGTIQRR
+341 ADNGEAFHGTIQRR
-355 LSQINA
+355 LSQINS
-361 FCVKDAMLIA
+361 FCVKDAMFIA

-385 VNELYSNID
+385 INELYSNID

-413 IYNGQEYA
+413 IYNGKEYA

-432 FENKLAAYVTDT
+432 FENKLAAYVNDN
-444 WRVSPSFRM
+444 WRVSRNFRM
-453 GYGARLELFN
+453 GYGARLELFS
-463 IGVDYIGDSRFTD
+463 IGVDYIGDSRFSD
-476 FYIGAKYND
+476 FYIGANYNN
-485 ADGNQKT
+485 ADGNRKT
-492 VATTHHTNTGL
+492 VGTTHHTNTGV

-512 YNITHNFGL
+512 YNITSNFGR

-539 KTLPYY
+539 TSLPYY

-555 GIFYNSK
+555 GIFYNSS

-572 ARRTNDYSRLTVMSE
+572 ARRTNDYSRLTVMNDDPSV
-587 NPNEDPVMVGASSG
+587 DPVMVGASSG
-601 IQTMGWTTDAMFTPF
+601 IETMGWTTDAMFTPF
-616 KGFKFHAMFT
+616 KGFKFHAMLT
-626 YQNPK
+626 LQSPK

-642 TYDFSDKIVT
+642 TYDFSDKTVT

-678 YSKQYANVGNSVY
+678 YGKQYANVGNSVY

-743 TVMAGNYIRP
+743 TIMAGNYIRP

>member
-1 MRNKHLLPLSLVATV
+1 MNRKKLLLPSLLAVASIFPTLSANADTLNKSLI
-16 ALTVMPNTGLAN
+16 ALEDTTKTAS
-28 NMANDGT
+28 NDHG
-35 NVNEANNY
+35 V
-43 TQLNNNAHLQQRKDS
+43 
-58 VVEKGSDRGIML
+58 ML
-70 NAKSTTEPRQVE
+70 NAKDATEPRQVE
-82 IGLPMNYTAVMFNGL
+82 IGLPMSYTAVSVDGL
-97 PSVFYF
+97 PAVYYY

-115 QLLAGQGLQNI
+115 QLLARQGLQNI
-126 STTAIKFGE
+126 ATTAIKFGE

-154 LKYQTNIYGAQ
+154 LKYQTNTFGAQ

-184 AYQNFDPGSMDLKFT
+184 TYQNFDPGSMNLKFT
-199 NFIDRA
+199 NYIDRA
-205 QFYTAGLTHLFNND
+205 QFYTAGLTHLFNDD
-219 RGRISVFY
+219 RGRFSVFY
-227 KYNVTHPLTSLAN
+227 KYNETHPLTALAN

-255 KGFRMGRDSYLPV
+255 KNFRMGRDSYLPV

-275 DVKTGELVTDN
+275 DVKTGKLVTDN

-291 KTRTHEGTALLD
+291 KTRTHEATALLD
-303 YDFGNNLTLAVK
+303 YDLGNNLSLAVK
-315 AKFSHSKGHSGD
+315 GKFSHSKGHSGD

-341 ADNGEQFHGTIQRR
+341 ADNGEAFHGTVQRR

-361 FCVKDAMLIA
+361 FCVKDALFVA
-371 ELQKKTANH
+371 ELQKKTASH
-380 NWAFG
+380 DWAFG
-385 VNELYSNID
+385 INELYSNID

-413 IYNGQEYA
+413 VYNGVEYA
-421 NLNGSSEYDKG
+421 NLNGSTEYDKG
-432 FENKLAAYVTDT
+432 FENKLAAYVNDT
-444 WRVSPSFRM
+444 WRVSRNFRM
-453 GYGARLELFN
+453 GYGARVELFN
-463 IGVDYIGDSRFTD
+463 LGVDYIGDKRFSD
-476 FYIGAKYND
+476 FHIGANYTD
-485 ADGNQKT
+485 VEGNKKT
-492 VATTHHTNTGL
+492 VGTTHHTNTGL

-526 FLQQYRHLEAYSG
+526 FLRQYRHLEAYSG
-539 KTLPYY
+539 TTLPYY
-545 NHRPFILGRA
+545 NNRPFILGRA
-555 GIFYNSK
+555 GIFFNSS

-601 IQTMGWTTDAMFTPF
+601 IETMGWTTDAMFTPF
-616 KGFKFHAMFT
+616 KGFTFHAMVT
-626 YQNPK
+626 LQSPK

-642 TYDFSDKIVT
+642 NYDFSGKTVT
-652 KQSKIIIELDPN
+652 KQSKIIVELDPN
-664 YTYDRFNIWASFRY
+664 YTFDRFNIWASFRY
-678 YSKQYANVGNSVY
+678 YGKQYANVGNSVY

-697 TFAGASYKANKM
+697 TFAGASYKASKM

-743 TVMAGNYIRP
+743 TIMAGNYIRP

>member
-1 MRNKHLLPLSLVATV
+1 MKHNKLLLPSFLVA
-16 ALTVMPNTGLAN
+16 ASLA
-28 NMANDGT
+28 ATLPVHAATLLKAYAAVEDSTKTEGNDHG
-35 NVNEANNY
+35 V
-43 TQLNNNAHLQQRKDS
+43 
-58 VVEKGSDRGIML
+58 ML
-70 NAKSTTEPRQVE
+70 NAKDATEPRQVE
-82 IGLPMNYTAVMFNGL
+82 IGLPMSYTAV
-97 PSVFYF
+97 SVDGVPAVYYY

-154 LKYQTNIYGAQ
+154 VKYQTNTYGAQ
-165 NFDLNLSGK
+165 NFDMNLSGK

-184 AYQNFDPGSMDLKFT
+184 TYQNFDPGSMDLKFT
-199 NFIDRA
+199 NYIDRA
-205 QFYTAGLTHLFNND
+205 QFYTAGLTRLFNND
-219 RGRISVFY
+219 RGRFSVFY
-227 KYNVTHPLTSLAN
+227 KYNVTHPLTALAN

-275 DVKTGELVTDN
+275 DVKTGELVTNN

-291 KTRTHEGTALLD
+291 KTRTHEATALLD

-341 ADNGEQFHGTIQRR
+341 ADNGEAFHGTIQRR

-361 FCVKDAMLIA
+361 FCVKDAMFIA

-385 VNELYSNID
+385 INELYSNID

-413 IYNGQEYA
+413 VYNGKEYA

-432 FENKLAAYVTDT
+432 FENKLAAYVNDT
-444 WRVSPSFRM
+444 WRVSRNFRM

-463 IGVDYIGDSRFTD
+463 VGVDYIGDGRFSD
-476 FYIGAKYND
+476 FYIGANYSD
-485 ADGNQKT
+485 ADGNSKT
-492 VATTHHTNTGL
+492 VGTTHHTNTGL

-512 YNITHNFGL
+512 YNITSNFGL

-555 GIFYNSK
+555 GIFYNSS

-572 ARRTNDYSRLTVMSE
+572 ARRTNDYSRLTVMSD

-601 IQTMGWTTDAMFTPF
+601 IETMGWTTDAMFTPF
-616 KGFKFHAMFT
+616 KGFKFHAMLT
-626 YQNPK
+626 LQSPK

-642 TYDFSDKIVT
+642 TYDFSDKTVT
-652 KQSKIIIELDPN
+652 KQSKVIIELDPN

-743 TVMAGNYIRP
+743 TIMAGNYIRP

>member
-1 MRNKHLLPLSLVATV
+1 MNRRKLLLPSLLAVASIFPTLSANADTLNKSVI
-16 ALTVMPNTGLAN
+16 ALEDTTKTAS
-28 NMANDGT
+28 NDHG
-35 NVNEANNY
+35 V
-43 TQLNNNAHLQQRKDS
+43 
-58 VVEKGSDRGIML
+58 ML
-70 NAKSTTEPRQVE
+70 NAKDATEPRQVE
-82 IGLPMNYTAVMFNGL
+82 IGLPMSYTAVSVDGL
-97 PSVFYF
+97 PAVYYY

-115 QLLAGQGLQNI
+115 QLLARQGLQNI
-126 STTAIKFGE
+126 ATTAIKFGE

-154 LKYQTNIYGAQ
+154 LKYQTNTFGAQ

-184 AYQNFDPGSMDLKFT
+184 TYQNFDPGSMNLKFT
-199 NFIDRA
+199 NYIDRA
-205 QFYTAGLTHLFNND
+205 QFYTAGLTHLFNDD
-219 RGRISVFY
+219 RGRFSVFY
-227 KYNVTHPLTSLAN
+227 KYNETHPLTALAN

-255 KGFRMGRDSYLPV
+255 KNFRMGRDSYLPV

-275 DVKTGELVTDN
+275 DVKTGKLVTDN

-291 KTRTHEGTALLD
+291 KTRTHEATALLD
-303 YDFGNNLTLAVK
+303 YDLGNNLSLDVK
-315 AKFSHSKGHSGD
+315 GKFSHSKGHSGD

-341 ADNGEQFHGTIQRR
+341 ADNGDAFHGTIQRR

-361 FCVKDAMLIA
+361 FCVKDAMLVA
-371 ELQKKTANH
+371 ELQKKTASH
-380 NWAFG
+380 DWAFG
-385 VNELYSNID
+385 INELYSNID

-413 IYNGQEYA
+413 IYNGVEYA
-421 NLNGSSEYDKG
+421 NLNGSTEYDKG
-432 FENKLAAYVTDT
+432 FENKLAAYVNDT
-444 WRVSPSFRM
+444 WRVSRNFRM
-453 GYGARLELFN
+453 GYGARVELFN
-463 IGVDYIGDSRFTD
+463 LGVDYIGDKRFSD
-476 FYIGAKYND
+476 FHIGANYTD
-485 ADGNQKT
+485 AEGTKKT
-492 VATTHHTNTGL
+492 VGVSHHTNTGL

-526 FLQQYRHLEAYSG
+526 FLRQYRHLEAYSG
-539 KTLPYY
+539 TSLPYY
-545 NHRPFILGRA
+545 NNRPFILGRA
-555 GIFYNSK
+555 GIFFNSS

-601 IQTMGWTTDAMFTPF
+601 IETMGWTTDAMFTPF
-616 KGFKFHAMFT
+616 KGFTFHAMVT
-626 YQNPK
+626 LQSPK

-642 TYDFSDKIVT
+642 TYDFSGKTVT
-652 KQSKIIIELDPN
+652 KQSKLIVELDPN
-664 YTYDRFNIWASFRY
+664 YTYDRLNIWASFRY
-678 YSKQYANVGNSVY
+678 YGKQYANVGNSVY

-697 TFAGASYKANKM
+697 TFAGASYKASKM

-743 TVMAGNYIRP
+743 TIMAGNYIRP